1 MTAELLI
8 TLIFL
13 VIVLIAILYIIS
25 IWVYKRA
32 PANMGFIRT
41 GYLGTKVCLGRGAM
55 VLPVFHEVTWVSLE
69 TLKLI
74 VSRSRDQAVLTSD
87 KIRIDVVTELYAHV
101 GRSEEDLLA
110 AARSLGERTFDTE
123 KVRNLLE
130 AKIVSAL
137 RSYAATKTLSELHEN
152 RDAFA
157 KAVQNS
163 VVESFHANG
172 LTLEEVTIVTLEQS
186 AKEFFDK
193 DNVFDAEGLKVITAI
208 TSDARRQV
216 HNTEKRTTVSIRQRE
231 LDTQLELLEIEKQEA
246 FARANQDREVA
257 NEQAQQIGNKQIYVL
272 DQRMA
277 VEQKEID
284 NEQALERMRAE
295 RDVNAT
301 EESRRREAAE
311 IQKTL
316 ELEKARRDREIEL
329 VAKTEEE
336 QLANIQRKLAEER
349 AERDRRIALVDKAKE
364 EELVEI
370 ARELARERAQKD
382 KEIALITKEQARQVA
397 DIDRTTVVMG
407 REEAARDERHTSSE
421 TTALSVRR
429 RSLETRLAM
438 LEIDKDEAF
447 AQTQQEREVTN
458 ERARVLSEQQR
469 FILEQRWQVEE
480 EEIAKAQALEAAQI
494 RKDIA
499 IIEEARKREAAE
511 IQRGL
516 ARETEERN
524 RDIALVAKAGE
535 LEQAEVQRR
544 LAVEVE
550 ERTREVA
557 LTGKDEE
564 VERARVKKALAV
576 EVEEREREVA
586 LTGKDEEV
594 ERARVK
600 KALAVEVEEREREVA
615 LTGKDEEV
623 ERARVK
629 KALAVEVEEREREVA
644 LTGKDEEVERARV
657 KKALAVEVE
666 ERERDIAL
674 IAKEQERE
682 RADIQRFLAREQEER
697 DRQIALAAKTRELEQ
712 AETHRLEMTARRE
725 QAEHDAESVRRVAD
739 ATRQKEIDRIRAE
752 KDADTRRIDEENK
765 AQITRM
771 HLLTQAESRSLAA
784 EREAE
789 ATLTRARATS
799 EAQQIA
805 AEGIEREAGAVG
817 RAEMHIETLRV
828 ENVQRRFEAEAVGIE
843 AKAGALKKYNES
855 ATFLELAKLH
865 IEAERDIHIDQA
877 KAMGTALTGAHIR
890 MYGGDGGTVDN
901 IRQLFTSGFGIGEAL
916 EGVAQSLPEGL
927 RDRLARDGIR
937 GIFRRPDDG
946 PLSGHVGHIQTLVDT
961 HLGDALDTPF
971 GAALERLN
979 EAAGGDEQASRALAV
994 LGSVNEGGTFDD
1006 VPFATAWSLLQ
1017 SLAKSSK

>member
-8 TLIFL
+8 TLLFL
-13 VIVLIAILYIIS
+13 VIVLIAILYVIS

-41 GYLGTKVCLGRGAM
+41 GYLGTKVCLGRGAI

-87 KIRIDVVTELYAHV
+87 KIRIDVVAELYAHV

-137 RSYAATKTLSELHEN
+137 RSFAATKTLSELHEN

-157 KAVQNS
+157 KAVQGS

-193 DNVFDAEGLKVITAI
+193 DNVFDAEGLKVITEI

-246 FARANQDREVA
+246 FARAHQDREVA
-257 NEQAQQIGNKQIYVL
+257 NEQAQQIGNKQRYVL

-295 RDVNAT
+295 RDVSAT

-311 IQKTL
+311 IRKTL

-336 QLANIQRKLAEER
+336 QLANIRRKLSEER
-349 AERDRRIALVDKAKE
+349 AEHDRRIALVAKAEE
-364 EELVEI
+364 EELAGI
-370 ARELARERAQKD
+370 ARALARERAEKD
-382 KEIALITKEQARQVA
+382 KEIELIAKEQARETA
-397 DIDRTTVVMG
+397 DIDRTTAVMG
-407 REEAARDERHTSSE
+407 REEAARDERHQSSE

-429 RSLETRLAM
+429 RSLEIRLAM

-447 AQTQQEREVTN
+447 AQAQQEREVAN

-469 FILEQRWQVEE
+469 FILEQRWQVEQ
-480 EEIAKAQALEAAQI
+480 EEIAKAQALEAARI
-494 RKDIA
+494 RKDVA
-499 IIEEARKREAAE
+499 IIEETREREAAE
-511 IQRGL
+511 IRRGL
-516 ARETEERN
+516 ARETEERD

-550 ERTREVA
+550 ERGREIA

-564 VERARVKKALAV
+564 VERTRVKKALAV
-576 EVEEREREVA
+576 EVEERERE
-586 LTGKDEEV
+586 
-594 ERARVK
+594 
-600 KALAVEVEEREREVA
+600 
-615 LTGKDEEV
+615 
-623 ERARVK
+623 
-629 KALAVEVEEREREVA
+629 
-644 LTGKDEEVERARV
+644 
-657 KKALAVEVE
+657 
-666 ERERDIAL
+666 IAL

-682 RADIQRFLAREQEER
+682 RTDIQRFLAREQEER

-712 AETHRLEMTARRE
+712 AEAHRLEMTARRE

-752 KDADTRRIDEENK
+752 KNADTRRIEEENK
-765 AQITRM
+765 AQISRM
-771 HLLTQAESRSLAA
+771 HMLTQAEARSLAA

-799 EAQQIA
+799 EAQQIS

-817 RAEMHIETLRV
+817 RAEVHVEALRV
-828 ENVQRRFEAEAVGIE
+828 ENVQRRFQAEAVGIE
-843 AKAGALKKYNES
+843 AKADALKKYNES

-865 IEAERDIHIDQA
+865 IEAERDVHIDQA
-877 KAMGTALTGAHIR
+877 KAMGSALTGAHIR

-937 GIFRRPDDG
+937 GIFRRPDGG
-946 PLSGHVGHIQTLVDT
+946 PLSGHVERIAGLVDA

-971 GAALERLN
+971 AAALERLG
-979 EAAGGDEQASRALAV
+979 EAAGGDEEATRALAV

-1006 VPFATAWSLLQ
+1006 VPFATAWNLLQ
-1017 SLAKSSK
+1017 ALAKSSK

>member
-13 VIVLIAILYIIS
+13 VIVLIAILYVIS

-41 GYLGTKVCLGRGAM
+41 GYLGTRVCLGRGAM

-137 RSYAATKTLSELHEN
+137 RSYAATMTLSELHEN

-157 KAVQNS
+157 KAVQTS

-246 FARANQDREVA
+246 FARAHQDREVA
-257 NEQAQQIGNKQIYVL
+257 NEQAQQIGSKQMYVL

-284 NEQALERMRAE
+284 NESALERMRAE
-295 RDVNAT
+295 RDVSAT

-329 VAKTEEE
+329 VAKTEQE
-336 QLANIQRKLAEER
+336 QLANIRRKLAEER
-349 AERDRRIALVDKAKE
+349 AERDRRIALVAKAEE

-370 ARELARERAQKD
+370 ARALARERAEKD
-382 KEIALITKEQARQVA
+382 KEIELIAKEQAREVA
-397 DIDRTTVVMG
+397 DIDRTTAVMV
-407 REEAARDERHTSSE
+407 REETARDERHGSSE

-447 AQTQQEREVTN
+447 AQTQQEREVAN

-480 EEIAKAQALEAAQI
+480 EEIAKARALEAAQI
-494 RKDIA
+494 QKDVA
-499 IIEEARKREAAE
+499 IIEETRKREAAE
-511 IQRGL
+511 IQRVL
-516 ARETEERN
+516 ARETEERD

-544 LAVEVE
+544 LRVDME
-550 ERTREVA
+550 ERAREIS
-557 LTGKDEE
+557 LTGQDEE
-564 VERARVKKALAV
+564 VERARIRKALAV

-586 LTGKDEEV
+586 LTGKEEEV

-600 KALAVEVEEREREVA
+600 KARAVEIEERERE
-615 LTGKDEEV
+615 
-623 ERARVK
+623 
-629 KALAVEVEEREREVA
+629 
-644 LTGKDEEVERARV
+644 
-657 KKALAVEVE
+657 
-666 ERERDIAL
+666 IAL

-712 AETHRLEMTARRE
+712 AEAHRLEMTAQRE

-739 ATRQKEIDRIRAE
+739 ATRQKEIDRIKAE
-752 KDADTRRIDEENK
+752 TDADTRRIDEENK

-771 HLLTQAESRSLAA
+771 HMLTQAEARSLAA

-789 ATLTRARATS
+789 ATLARARATS
-799 EAQQIA
+799 EAQQISA
-805 AEGIEREAGAVG
+805 DGIEREAGAVG
-817 RAEMHIETLRV
+817 RAEVHIETLRV
-828 ENVQRRFEAEAVGIE
+828 ENVQRRFQAEAVGIE
-843 AKAGALKKYNES
+843 AKADALKKYNES

-865 IEAERDIHIDQA
+865 IEAERDVHIDQA

-890 MYGGDGGTVDN
+890 MYGGDGGTVDT

-946 PLSGHVGHIQTLVDT
+946 PLSGHVGRIASLVEA
-961 HLGDALDTPF
+961 HLGDAPDTPF
-971 GAALERLN
+971 AAALERLT
-979 EAAGGDEQASRALAV
+979 EAASGDEDATRALAV
-994 LGSVNEGGTFDD
+994 LGSVNENGAFDD

-1017 SLAKSSK
+1017 SLAKSTK

>member
-87 KIRIDVVTELYAHV
+87 KIRIDVIAELYAHV

-193 DNVFDAEGLKVITAI
+193 DNVFDAEGLKVITEV

-216 HNTEKRTTVSIRQRE
+216 HNTEKRTTVSIRKRE

-246 FARANQDREVA
+246 FARAHQDREVA
-257 NEQAQQIGNKQIYVL
+257 NEQAQQIGNKQMYVL

-284 NEQALERMRAE
+284 NERALERMRAE

-336 QLANIQRKLAEER
+336 QLANIGRKLSEER
-349 AERDRRIALVDKAKE
+349 AERDRRIALVAKAKE
-364 EELVEI
+364 EELAEI
-370 ARELARERAQKD
+370 ARELAREQARTD
-382 KEIALITKEQARQVA
+382 KEIELIAKEQARQVA

-407 REEAARDERHTSSE
+407 REEAARDERHQSSE

-438 LEIDKDEAF
+438 LDIDKDEAF
-447 AQTQQEREVTN
+447 AQAQQEREVAN

-469 FILEQRWQVEE
+469 FILEQRWLVEE
-480 EEIAKAQALEAAQI
+480 EEIAKAQALESAQI
-494 RKDIA
+494 RKEVA
-499 IIEEARKREAAE
+499 IIEETRKREAAD
-511 IQRGL
+511 IRRGL
-516 ARETEERN
+516 ARETEERE

-550 ERTREVA
+550 ERGREIALTAKDEEVERARVQKTRAVEVEEREREIA

-564 VERARVKKALAV
+564 VERARVKKA
-576 EVEEREREVA
+576 R
-586 LTGKDEEV
+586 
-594 ERARVK
+594 
-600 KALAVEVEEREREVA
+600 
-615 LTGKDEEV
+615 
-623 ERARVK
+623 
-629 KALAVEVEEREREVA
+629 
-644 LTGKDEEVERARV
+644 
-657 KKALAVEVE
+657 AVEVE

-712 AETHRLEMTARRE
+712 AETSRLEMTARRE

-739 ATRQKEIDRIRAE
+739 ASRQKEIDRIRAE
-752 KDADTRRIDEENK
+752 KEADTRRIDEENK

-771 HLLTQAESRSLAA
+771 HMLTQAESRSLAA

-805 AEGIEREAGAVG
+805 AVGIEREAGAVG
-817 RAEMHIETLRV
+817 RAEVSIEALRV
-828 ENVQRRFEAEAVGIE
+828 ENTQRRFEAEAVGIE
-843 AKAGALKKYNES
+843 AKADALKRYNES

-946 PLSGHVGHIQTLVDT
+946 PLSGHVEHIQTLVDA
-961 HLGDALDTPF
+961 HLADALDTPF
-971 GAALERLN
+971 AAALEQLRT
-979 EAAGGDEQASRALAV
+979 AAGGDEQASRSLTV
-994 LGSVNEGGTFDD
+994 LGSVNESGAFDD

-1017 SLAKSSK
+1017 ALAKSSK

>member
-87 KIRIDVVTELYAHV
+87 KIRIDVIAELYAHV

-152 RDAFA
+152 RDTFA

-193 DNVFDAEGLKVITAI
+193 DNVFDAEGLKVITEV

-216 HNTEKRTTVSIRQRE
+216 HNTEKRTTVSIRKRE

-246 FARANQDREVA
+246 FARAHQDREVA
-257 NEQAQQIGNKQIYVL
+257 NEQAQQIGNKQMYVL

-284 NEQALERMRAE
+284 NERALERMRAE
-295 RDVNAT
+295 RDVSAT

-336 QLANIQRKLAEER
+336 QLANIGRKLAEER

-370 ARELARERAQKD
+370 ARELAREQARTD
-382 KEIALITKEQARQVA
+382 KEIELIAKEQARQVA
-397 DIDRTTVVMG
+397 DIDRTTAVMG
-407 REEAARDERHTSSE
+407 REEAARDERHQSSE
-421 TTALSVRR
+421 ATALSVRR

-447 AQTQQEREVTN
+447 AQAQQEREVAN

-469 FILEQRWQVEE
+469 FILEQRWLVEE
-480 EEIAKAQALEAAQI
+480 EEIAKAQALESAQI
-494 RKDIA
+494 QKEVA
-499 IIEEARKREAAE
+499 VIEETRKREAAD

-550 ERTREVA
+550 ERGREIA
-557 LTGKDEE
+557 LTTKDEE
-564 VERARVKKALAV
+564 VERARVQKTRAV
-576 EVEEREREVA
+576 EIEERERE
-586 LTGKDEEV
+586 
-594 ERARVK
+594 
-600 KALAVEVEEREREVA
+600 
-615 LTGKDEEV
+615 
-623 ERARVK
+623 
-629 KALAVEVEEREREVA
+629 
-644 LTGKDEEVERARV
+644 
-657 KKALAVEVE
+657 
-666 ERERDIAL
+666 IAL
-674 IAKEQERE
+674 IAKDQERE

-712 AETHRLEMTARRE
+712 AETSRLEMTARRE

-739 ATRQKEIDRIRAE
+739 ASRQKEIDRIRAE
-752 KDADTRRIDEENK
+752 KEADTRRIDEENK

-771 HLLTQAESRSLAA
+771 HMLTQAEARSLAA

-799 EAQQIA
+799 EAQQISA
-805 AEGIEREAGAVG
+805 VGIEREAAAVG
-817 RAEMHIETLRV
+817 RAEVSIEALRV
-828 ENVQRRFEAEAVGIE
+828 ENTQRRFEAEAVGIE
-843 AKAGALKKYNES
+843 AKADALKKYNES

-946 PLSGHVGHIQTLVDT
+946 PLSGHVEHIQTLVDA
-961 HLGDALDTPF
+961 HLADALDTPF
-971 GAALERLN
+971 AAALEQLRT
-979 EAAGGDEQASRALAV
+979 AAGGDEQASRSLAV
-994 LGSVNEGGTFDD
+994 LGSVNESGAFDD
-1006 VPFATAWSLLQ
+1006 VPFATAWNLLQ

>member
-87 KIRIDVVTELYAHV
+87 KIRIDVVAELYAHV

-186 AKEFFDK
+186 GKEFFDK

-246 FARANQDREVA
+246 FARAHQDREVA
-257 NEQAQQIGNKQIYVL
+257 NEQAQQIGNKQMYVL

-284 NEQALERMRAE
+284 NERALERMRAE

-370 ARELARERAQKD
+370 ARELAREQARKD
-382 KEIALITKEQARQVA
+382 KEIELIAKEQARQVA

-407 REEAARDERHTSSE
+407 REESARDERHKSSE
-421 TTALSVRR
+421 ETALSVRR

-438 LEIDKDEAF
+438 LDIDKDEAF
-447 AQTQQEREVTN
+447 AQTQQEREVAN

-480 EEIAKAQALEAAQI
+480 EEIAKAQALESAQI

-499 IIEEARKREAAE
+499 IVEETRKREAAE

-594 ERARVK
+594 ERARVR
-600 KALAVEVEEREREVA
+600 KALAVEVEEREREVT
-615 LTGKDEEV
+615 LTGKE
-623 ERARVK
+623 
-629 KALAVEVEEREREVA
+629 
-644 LTGKDEEVERARV
+644 EEVERARV

-712 AETHRLEMTARRE
+712 AEAHRLEMTARRE

-805 AEGIEREAGAVG
+805 ADGIEREAGAVG
-817 RAEMHIETLRV
+817 RAEVHIEALRV
-828 ENVQRRFEAEAVGIE
+828 ENVQRRFQAEAVGIE
-843 AKAGALKKYNES
+843 AKADALKKYNES

-865 IEAERDIHIDQA
+865 IEAERDVHIDQA

-971 GAALERLN
+971 AAALERLN
-979 EAAGGDEQASRALAV
+979 EAAGGDDQASRALAV
-994 LGSVNEGGTFDD
+994 LGSVNDSGAFDD
-1006 VPFATAWSLLQ
+1006 VPFATAWNLLQ
-1017 SLAKSSK
+1017 SLAKSSR

>member
-87 KIRIDVVTELYAHV
+87 KIRIDVVAELYAHV

-137 RSYAATKTLSELHEN
+137 RSFAATKTLSELHEN

-257 NEQAQQIGNKQIYVL
+257 NEQAQQIGNKQMYVL

-284 NEQALERMRAE
+284 NERALERMRAE

-301 EESRRREAAE
+301 EESQRREAAE

-336 QLANIQRKLAEER
+336 QIANIQRKLSEER

-370 ARELARERAQKD
+370 ARDLAREHAQKD
-382 KEIALITKEQARQVA
+382 KEIELIAKEQAREMA
-397 DIDRTTVVMG
+397 DIDRTTAVMS
-407 REEAARDERHTSSE
+407 REEAARDERHMSSE
-421 TTALSVRR
+421 VTALSVRR

-438 LEIDKDEAF
+438 LEIDKDEVF
-447 AQTQQEREVTN
+447 AQTQQEREVAN

-480 EEIAKAQALEAAQI
+480 EEIAKAQALESAQI

-550 ERTREVA
+550 ER
-557 LTGKDEE
+557 G
-564 VERARVKKALAV
+564 
-576 EVEEREREVA
+576 
-586 LTGKDEEV
+586 
-594 ERARVK
+594 
-600 KALAVEVEEREREVA
+600 REVA

-712 AETHRLEMTARRE
+712 AEAHRLEMTARRE

-805 AEGIEREAGAVG
+805 ADGIEREAGAVG
-817 RAEMHIETLRV
+817 RAEVHIETLRV
-828 ENVQRRFEAEAVGIE
+828 ENVQRRFQAEAVGIE
-843 AKAGALKKYNES
+843 AKADALKKYNES

-865 IEAERDIHIDQA
+865 IEAERDVHIDQA

-890 MYGGDGGTVDN
+890 MYGGDSGTVDN

-937 GIFRRPDDG
+937 GIFRRPDDS
-946 PLSGHVGHIQTLVDT
+946 PLSGHVGHIQSLVDA

-971 GAALERLN
+971 ATALERLR

-994 LGSVNEGGTFDD
+994 LGSVNESGAFDD

>member
-8 TLIFL
+8 TFIFL
-13 VIVLIAILYIIS
+13 VIVLIAILYVIS

-41 GYLGTKVCLGRGAM
+41 GYLGTRVCLGRGAL

-74 VSRSRDQAVLTSD
+74 VSRSREQAVLTSD
-87 KIRIDVVTELYAHV
+87 KIRIDVVAELYAHV
-101 GRSEEDLLA
+101 GRSEDDLLA

-157 KAVQNS
+157 KAVQGS

-193 DNVFDAEGLKVITAI
+193 DNVFDAEGLKVITEI

-246 FARANQDREVA
+246 FARAHQDREVA
-257 NEQAQQIGNKQIYVL
+257 NEQAQQIGNKQMYVL

-284 NEQALERMRAE
+284 NEQALERLRAE
-295 RDVNAT
+295 RDVSAT

-311 IQKTL
+311 IRKTL

-336 QLANIQRKLAEER
+336 QLVNIQRKLAEER
-349 AERDRRIALVDKAKE
+349 AEHDRRIALVAKAEE
-364 EELVEI
+364 EELAGI
-370 ARELARERAQKD
+370 ARALARERAEKD
-382 KEIALITKEQARQVA
+382 KEIELIGKEQAREVA
-397 DIDRTTVVMG
+397 DIDRTTAVMA
-407 REEAARDERHTSSE
+407 REEEARDERHRSSE
-421 TTALSVRR
+421 ATALSVRR

-447 AQTQQEREVTN
+447 AQAQQEREVAN

-469 FILEQRWQVEE
+469 FILEQRWQVEQ

-494 RKDIA
+494 RKDVA
-499 IIEEARKREAAE
+499 IIEETRQREAAE
-511 IQRGL
+511 IRRGL
-516 ARETEERN
+516 ARETEERD
-524 RDIALVAKAGE
+524 RDIALAAKAAE

-550 ERTREVA
+550 ERGREITLA
-557 LTGKDEE
+557 GKDEE

-576 EVEEREREVA
+576 EVEERERE
-586 LTGKDEEV
+586 
-594 ERARVK
+594 
-600 KALAVEVEEREREVA
+600 
-615 LTGKDEEV
+615 
-623 ERARVK
+623 
-629 KALAVEVEEREREVA
+629 
-644 LTGKDEEVERARV
+644 
-657 KKALAVEVE
+657 
-666 ERERDIAL
+666 IAL

-682 RADIQRFLAREQEER
+682 QADIRRYLAREQEER

-712 AETHRLEMTARRE
+712 AEAHRLEMTAQRE

-739 ATRQKEIDRIRAE
+739 ATRQREIDRIRAE

-765 AQITRM
+765 AQISRM
-771 HLLTQAESRSLAA
+771 HMLTQAEARSLAA

-799 EAQQIA
+799 EAQQIS

-817 RAEMHIETLRV
+817 RAEVHIEALRV
-828 ENVQRRFEAEAVGIE
+828 ENVQRRLEAEAVGIE
-843 AKAGALKKYNES
+843 AKADALKKYNES

-877 KAMGTALTGAHIR
+877 KAMGSALTGAHIR

-946 PLSGHVGHIQTLVDT
+946 PLSGHVERIKGLMDA

-971 GAALERLN
+971 AAALERLG
-979 EAAGGDEQASRALAV
+979 EAAGGDEQATRALAV
-994 LGSVNEGGTFDD
+994 LGSVNEGGAFDD
-1006 VPFATAWSLLQ
+1006 VPFATAWDLLQ
-1017 SLAKSSK
+1017 ALAKSSK

>member
-137 RSYAATKTLSELHEN
+137 RTYAATKTLSELHEN

-231 LDTQLELLEIEKQEA
+231 LDTQLELLEIEKKEA

-257 NEQAQQIGNKQIYVL
+257 NEQAQQIGSKQIYVL

-284 NEQALERMRAE
+284 NERALERMRAE

-370 ARELARERAQKD
+370 ARDLAREQAQKD
-382 KEIALITKEQARQVA
+382 KEIELIAKEQARQVA
-397 DIDRTTVVMG
+397 DIDRTTAVMG
-407 REEAARDERHTSSE
+407 REEAARDERHLSSDA
-421 TTALSVRR
+421 TALSVRR
-429 RSLETRLAM
+429 RNLETRLAM

-447 AQTQQEREVTN
+447 AQTQQEREVAN

-480 EEIAKAQALEAAQI
+480 EEIAKAQALESAQI

-600 KALAVEVEEREREVA
+600 K
-615 LTGKDEEV
+615 T
-623 ERARVK
+623 
-629 KALAVEVEEREREVA
+629 LAVEVEEREREVA

-712 AETHRLEMTARRE
+712 AEAHRLEMTALRE

-752 KDADTRRIDEENK
+752 KEADTRRIDEENK

-817 RAEMHIETLRV
+817 RAEMHIEALRV
-828 ENVQRRFEAEAVGIE
+828 ENVQRQFEAEAVGIE
-843 AKAGALKKYNES
+843 AKADALKKYNES
-855 ATFLELAKLH
+855 GTFLELAKLH

-946 PLSGHVGHIQTLVDT
+946 PLSGHVGNIQTLVDT

-994 LGSVNEGGTFDD
+994 LGSVNEGGAFDD

>member
-55 VLPVFHEVTWVSLE
+55 VLPVFHEVTWISLE

-87 KIRIDVVTELYAHV
+87 KIRIDVVAELYAHV

-123 KVRNLLE
+123 KVRMLLE

-157 KAVQNS
+157 KAIQTS
-163 VVESFHANG
+163 VVESFLTNG

-186 AKEFFDK
+186 GKEFFDK
-193 DNVFDAEGLKVITAI
+193 DNVFDAEGLKVITEI

-246 FARANQDREVA
+246 FARAHQDREVA
-257 NEQAQQIGNKQIYVL
+257 NEQAQQIGSKQMYVL

-284 NEQALERMRAE
+284 NEKTLERMRAQ
-295 RDVNAT
+295 RDISAI
-301 EESRRREAAE
+301 EESQRREAAE
-311 IQKTL
+311 ILKTL

-336 QLANIQRKLAEER
+336 QIANIRRKLAEER
-349 AERDRRIALVDKAKE
+349 AERDRRIALVTKAEE
-364 EELVEI
+364 EELAEI
-370 ARELARERAQKD
+370 ARELAREQAQKD
-382 KEIALITKEQARQVA
+382 KEIELIFKEQARDVA
-397 DIDRTTVVMG
+397 DINRTTAVMA
-407 REEAARDERHTSSE
+407 REEVARNERHQSSE

-438 LEIDKDEAF
+438 LEIDRNEAF
-447 AQTQQEREVTN
+447 AQTQQEREVAN

-469 FILEQRWQVEE
+469 FILEQRWQVEQD
-480 EEIAKAQALEAAQI
+480 EIAKAQALESAQI
-494 RKDIA
+494 RKEVA
-499 IIEEARKREAAE
+499 IIEETRTREAAD

-524 RDIALVAKAGE
+524 RDIALAAKAGE
-535 LEQAEVQRR
+535 LEQAEVRRR
-544 LAVEVE
+544 LAVEIE
-550 ERTREVA
+550 ERGREVA
-557 LTGKDEE
+557 LAGKDEE
-564 VERARVKKALAV
+564 VERARV
-576 EVEEREREVA
+576 R
-586 LTGKDEEV
+586 
-594 ERARVK
+594 
-600 KALAVEVEEREREVA
+600 
-615 LTGKDEEV
+615 
-623 ERARVK
+623 
-629 KALAVEVEEREREVA
+629 
-644 LTGKDEEVERARV
+644 
-657 KKALAVEVE
+657 KALAVEVE

-674 IAKEQERE
+674 IGKEQERE

-712 AETHRLEMTARRE
+712 AEANRLEMTARRE

-752 KDADTRRIDEENK
+752 NEADARRIDEENR

-771 HLLTQAESRSLAA
+771 HMLTQAEARSLAA
-784 EREAE
+784 QQEAE

-799 EAQQIA
+799 EAQQISA
-805 AEGIEREAGAVG
+805 IGIEREAGAIG
-817 RAEMHIETLRV
+817 RAEVSIETLRV
-828 ENVQRRFEAEAVGIE
+828 ENVQRQFQAEAVGIE
-843 AKAGALKKYNES
+843 AKADALKSYDES
-855 ATFLELAKLH
+855 ATFLELARLH

-961 HLGDALDTPF
+961 HLGDALDTP
-971 GAALERLN
+971 AALERLR
-979 EAAGGDEQASRALAV
+979 EAAGADEQAARALAM
-994 LGSVNEGGTFDD
+994 LGSVNESGAFDE
-1006 VPFATAWSLLQ
+1006 VPFATAWNRGAREAS
-1017 SLAKSSK
+1017 ADGIVA

>member
-8 TLIFL
+8 TLLFL
-13 VIVLIAILYIIS
+13 VIVLIAILYVIS

-87 KIRIDVVTELYAHV
+87 KIRIDVVAELYAHV

-123 KVRNLLE
+123 KVRSLLE

-137 RSYAATKTLSELHEN
+137 RSFAATKTLNELHEN

-157 KAVQNS
+157 KAVQTS

-193 DNVFDAEGLKVITAI
+193 DNVFDAEGLKVITEI

-246 FARANQDREVA
+246 FARAHQDREVA
-257 NEQAQQIGNKQIYVL
+257 NEQAQQIGSKQRYVL

-295 RDVNAT
+295 RDVSAT

-311 IQKTL
+311 IRKTL

-336 QLANIQRKLAEER
+336 QLANIRRKLSEER
-349 AERDRRIALVDKAKE
+349 AEHDRRIALVAKAEE
-364 EELVEI
+364 EELAGI
-370 ARELARERAQKD
+370 ARALARERAEKD
-382 KEIALITKEQARQVA
+382 KEIDLIAKEQAREMA
-397 DIDRTTVVMG
+397 DIDRTTAVMG
-407 REEAARDERHTSSE
+407 REETARDERHQSSE
-421 TTALSVRR
+421 ASALSVRR

-447 AQTQQEREVTN
+447 AQTQQEREVAN

-469 FILEQRWQVEE
+469 FILEQRWQVEQ
-480 EEIAKAQALEAAQI
+480 EEIAKAQALEAARI
-494 RKDIA
+494 RKDVA
-499 IIEEARKREAAE
+499 IIEETREREAAE
-511 IQRGL
+511 IRRGL

-524 RDIALVAKAGE
+524 RDIALVAKTGE

-550 ERTREVA
+550 ERGREIA

-576 EVEEREREVA
+576 EVEERERE
-586 LTGKDEEV
+586 
-594 ERARVK
+594 
-600 KALAVEVEEREREVA
+600 
-615 LTGKDEEV
+615 
-623 ERARVK
+623 
-629 KALAVEVEEREREVA
+629 
-644 LTGKDEEVERARV
+644 
-657 KKALAVEVE
+657 
-666 ERERDIAL
+666 IAL
-674 IAKEQERE
+674 IVKEQERE
-682 RADIQRFLAREQEER
+682 RTDIQRFLAREQEER

-712 AETHRLEMTARRE
+712 AEAHRLEMTAQRE

-752 KDADTRRIDEENK
+752 KDADTRRIEEENK
-765 AQITRM
+765 AQISRM
-771 HLLTQAESRSLAA
+771 HMLTQAEARSLAA

-799 EAQQIA
+799 EAQQIS

-817 RAEMHIETLRV
+817 RAEVHVEALRV
-828 ENVQRRFEAEAVGIE
+828 ENVQRRFQAEAVGIE
-843 AKAGALKKYNES
+843 AKADALKKYNES

-877 KAMGTALTGAHIR
+877 KAMGSALTGAHIR

-937 GIFRRPDDG
+937 GIFRRPDGG
-946 PLSGHVGHIQTLVDT
+946 PLSGHVERIAGLVDA

-971 GAALERLN
+971 AAALERLG
-979 EAAGGDEQASRALAV
+979 EAAGGDEEATRALAV

-1006 VPFATAWSLLQ
+1006 VPFATAWNLLQ
-1017 SLAKSSK
+1017 ALAKRAQTE

>member
-8 TLIFL
+8 TLLFL
-13 VIVLIAILYIIS
+13 VIVLIAILYVIS

-41 GYLGTKVCLGRGAM
+41 GYLGTKVCLGRGAI

-137 RSYAATKTLSELHEN
+137 RSYAATMTLSELHEN

-157 KAVQNS
+157 KAVQTS

-246 FARANQDREVA
+246 FARAHQDREVA
-257 NEQAQQIGNKQIYVL
+257 NEQAQQIGSKQMYVL

-284 NEQALERMRAE
+284 NESALERMRAE
-295 RDVNAT
+295 RDVSAT

-329 VAKTEEE
+329 VAKTEQE
-336 QLANIQRKLAEER
+336 QLANIRRKLAEER
-349 AERDRRIALVDKAKE
+349 AERDRRIALVAKAEE

-370 ARELARERAQKD
+370 ARTLAREHAEKD
-382 KEIALITKEQARQVA
+382 KEIELIGKEQAREVA
-397 DIDRTTVVMG
+397 NIDRTTAVMV
-407 REEAARDERHTSSE
+407 REEAARDERHKSSE
-421 TTALSVRR
+421 ATALSVRR
-429 RSLETRLAM
+429 RGLETRLAM

-447 AQTQQEREVTN
+447 AQAQQEQEVAN

-469 FILEQRWQVEE
+469 FILEQCWQVEE
-480 EEIAKAQALEAAQI
+480 EEIAKARALEAAQI
-494 RKDIA
+494 RKDVA
-499 IIEEARKREAAE
+499 IIEETRKREAAE
-511 IQRGL
+511 IQRVL
-516 ARETEERN
+516 ARETEERD
-524 RDIALVAKAGE
+524 RDIALVAKAGQ

-544 LAVEVE
+544 LRVDME
-550 ERTREVA
+550 ERAREIS
-557 LTGKDEE
+557 LTGQDEE
-564 VERARVKKALAV
+564 VERARVRKSRAV
-576 EVEEREREVA
+576 EIEERERE
-586 LTGKDEEV
+586 
-594 ERARVK
+594 
-600 KALAVEVEEREREVA
+600 
-615 LTGKDEEV
+615 
-623 ERARVK
+623 
-629 KALAVEVEEREREVA
+629 
-644 LTGKDEEVERARV
+644 
-657 KKALAVEVE
+657 
-666 ERERDIAL
+666 IAL

-682 RADIQRFLAREQEER
+682 RADIQRYLAREQEER

-712 AETHRLEMTARRE
+712 AEAHRLEMTAQRE

-739 ATRQKEIDRIRAE
+739 ATRQKEIDRIKAE
-752 KDADTRRIDEENK
+752 TDADTRRIDEENK

-771 HLLTQAESRSLAA
+771 HLLTQAEARSLAA

-805 AEGIEREAGAVG
+805 ADGIEREAGAVG
-817 RAEMHIETLRV
+817 RAEVHIETLRV
-828 ENVQRRFEAEAVGIE
+828 ENVQRRFQAEAVGIE

-865 IEAERDIHIDQA
+865 IEAERDVHIDQA

-890 MYGGDGGTVDN
+890 MYGGDSGTVDN

-946 PLSGHVGHIQTLVDT
+946 PLSGHVGRIASLVEA
-961 HLGDALDTPF
+961 HLGDAPDTPF
-971 GAALERLN
+971 AAALERLT
-979 EAAGGDEQASRALAV
+979 EAAGSDEDANRALAV
-994 LGSVNEGGTFDD
+994 LGSVNENGAFDD

-1017 SLAKSSK
+1017 SLAKSTK

>member
-41 GYLGTKVCLGRGAM
+41 GYLGTRVCLGRGAM

-74 VSRSRDQAVLTSD
+74 VSRSREQAVLTSD
-87 KIRIDVVTELYAHV
+87 KIRIDVVAELYAHV

-130 AKIVSAL
+130 AKIVSAV

-157 KAVQNS
+157 KAVQAS

-186 AKEFFDK
+186 AKEFFNK

-216 HNTEKRTTVSIRQRE
+216 HNTEKKTTVSIRQRE

-246 FARANQDREVA
+246 FARAHQDREVA
-257 NEQAQQIGNKQIYVL
+257 NEQAQQIGNKQMYVL
-272 DQRMA
+272 DQRMD

-284 NEQALERMRAE
+284 NEKALERMRAE
-295 RDVNAT
+295 RDVSAT

-370 ARELARERAQKD
+370 ARELAREQARTD
-382 KEIALITKEQARQVA
+382 KEIELIAKEQARQVA
-397 DIDRTTVVMG
+397 DIDRTTAVMA
-407 REEAARDERHTSSE
+407 REEAARDERHQSSE
-421 TTALSVRR
+421 ATALSVRR
-429 RSLETRLAM
+429 RGLETRLAM

-447 AQTQQEREVTN
+447 AQAQQEREVAN

-469 FILEQRWQVEE
+469 FILEQRWQVEQ

-494 RKDIA
+494 QKDVA
-499 IIEEARKREAAE
+499 IIDETRKREAAD
-511 IQRGL
+511 IRRGL
-516 ARETEERN
+516 ARETEERE

-544 LAVEVE
+544 LGVEIE
-550 ERTREVA
+550 
-557 LTGKDEE
+557 
-564 VERARVKKALAV
+564 ERAREISLTGQDEELERVRVRKARAI
-576 EVEEREREVA
+576 EIEER
-586 LTGKDEEV
+586 D
-594 ERARVK
+594 
-600 KALAVEVEEREREVA
+600 
-615 LTGKDEEV
+615 
-623 ERARVK
+623 
-629 KALAVEVEEREREVA
+629 
-644 LTGKDEEVERARV
+644 
-657 KKALAVEVE
+657 
-666 ERERDIAL
+666 RDIAL

-682 RADIQRFLAREQEER
+682 QADIQRFLAREQEER
-697 DRQIALAAKTRELEQ
+697 DRQIALAGKTRELEQ

-739 ATRQKEIDRIRAE
+739 ASRQKEIDRIRAE
-752 KDADTRRIDEENK
+752 KEADTRRIDEENK

-771 HLLTQAESRSLAA
+771 HLLTQAEARSLAA

-805 AEGIEREAGAVG
+805 AVGIEREAGAVG
-817 RAEMHIETLRV
+817 RAEVSIEALRV
-828 ENVQRRFEAEAVGIE
+828 ENTQRRFRAEAVGIE
-843 AKAGALKKYNES
+843 AKADALKRYNES

-946 PLSGHVGHIQTLVDT
+946 PLSGHVGHVQTLVDA
-961 HLGDALDTPF
+961 HLADALDTPF
-971 GAALERLN
+971 AAALERLR
-979 EAAGGDEQASRALAV
+979 EAAGGDEQASRAVEV
-994 LGSVNEGGTFDD
+994 LGSVNEGGAFDD

-1017 SLAKSSK
+1017 ALAKPSK

>member
-13 VIVLIAILYIIS
+13 VIVLIAILYVIS

-87 KIRIDVVTELYAHV
+87 KIRIDVVAELYAHV

-157 KAVQNS
+157 KAVQTS

-193 DNVFDAEGLKVITAI
+193 DNVFDAEGLKVITEI

-246 FARANQDREVA
+246 FARAHQDREVA
-257 NEQAQQIGNKQIYVL
+257 NEQAQQIGNKQMYVL

-284 NEQALERMRAE
+284 NEQGLERMRAE
-295 RDVNAT
+295 RDVSAT

-311 IQKTL
+311 IRKTL

-349 AERDRRIALVDKAKE
+349 AERDRRIALVAKAKE
-364 EELVEI
+364 EELAEI
-370 ARELARERAQKD
+370 SRELAREHAQKD
-382 KEIALITKEQARQVA
+382 KEIELIGKEQAREVA
-397 DIDRTTVVMG
+397 DIDRTTAVMS
-407 REEAARDERHTSSE
+407 REEAARDERHQSSE
-421 TTALSVRR
+421 ATALSVRR

-438 LEIDKDEAF
+438 LEIDRDEAF
-447 AQTQQEREVTN
+447 AQAQQEREVAN
-458 ERARVLSEQQR
+458 ERARILSEQQR
-469 FILEQRWQVEE
+469 FILEQRWLVEE
-480 EEIAKAQALEAAQI
+480 EEITKAQALEAAQI
-494 RKDIA
+494 RKDVA
-499 IIEEARKREAAE
+499 IIEETRERETAD
-511 IQRGL
+511 IRRGL

-550 ERTREVA
+550 ERGREIA

-564 VERARVKKALAV
+564 VERARVKKTRAI
-576 EVEEREREVA
+576 EVEERERE
-586 LTGKDEEV
+586 
-594 ERARVK
+594 
-600 KALAVEVEEREREVA
+600 
-615 LTGKDEEV
+615 
-623 ERARVK
+623 
-629 KALAVEVEEREREVA
+629 
-644 LTGKDEEVERARV
+644 
-657 KKALAVEVE
+657 
-666 ERERDIAL
+666 IAL

-682 RADIQRFLAREQEER
+682 QADIRRFLAREQEER

-712 AETHRLEMTARRE
+712 AEAHRLEMTAQRE

-752 KDADTRRIDEENK
+752 KDADTRQIEEENK
-765 AQITRM
+765 ARISRM
-771 HLLTQAESRSLAA
+771 HLLTQSEARSLAA

-789 ATLTRARATS
+789 ATLTRARANS

-805 AEGIEREAGAVG
+805 AVGIEREAGAVG
-817 RAEMHIETLRV
+817 RAEVSIEALRV
-828 ENVQRRFEAEAVGIE
+828 ENTQRRFEAEAVGIE
-843 AKAGALKKYNES
+843 AKADALKRYNES

-946 PLSGHVGHIQTLVDT
+946 PLSGHVERVRTLVDA
-961 HLGDALDTPF
+961 HLDNALDTPF
-971 GAALERLN
+971 AAALKRLR

-994 LGSVNEGGTFDD
+994 LGSVNESGAFDD
-1006 VPFATAWSLLQ
+1006 VPFATAWNLLQ
-1017 SLAKSSK
+1017 ALAKRAQAE

>member
-8 TLIFL
+8 TFIFL
-13 VIVLIAILYIIS
+13 VIVLIAILYVIS

-41 GYLGTKVCLGRGAM
+41 GYLGTRVCLGRGAL

-74 VSRSRDQAVLTSD
+74 VSRSREQAVLTSD
-87 KIRIDVVTELYAHV
+87 KIRIDVVAELYAHV
-101 GRSEEDLLA
+101 GRSEDDLLA

-157 KAVQNS
+157 KAVQGS

-193 DNVFDAEGLKVITAI
+193 DNVFDAEGLKVITEI

-246 FARANQDREVA
+246 FARAHQDREVA
-257 NEQAQQIGNKQIYVL
+257 NEQAQQIGNKQMYVL

-284 NEQALERMRAE
+284 NEQALERLRAE
-295 RDVNAT
+295 RDVSAT

-311 IQKTL
+311 IRKTL

-336 QLANIQRKLAEER
+336 QLVNIRRKLAEER
-349 AERDRRIALVDKAKE
+349 AEHDRRIALVAKAEE
-364 EELVEI
+364 EELAGI
-370 ARELARERAQKD
+370 ARALARERAEKD
-382 KEIALITKEQARQVA
+382 KEIDLIGKEQAREVA
-397 DIDRTTVVMG
+397 DIDRTTAVMA
-407 REEAARDERHTSSE
+407 REEAARDERHRSSE
-421 TTALSVRR
+421 ATALSVRR

-447 AQTQQEREVTN
+447 AQAQQEREVAN

-469 FILEQRWQVEE
+469 FILEQRWQVEQ

-494 RKDIA
+494 RKDVA
-499 IIEEARKREAAE
+499 IIEETRQREAAE
-511 IQRGL
+511 IRRGL
-516 ARETEERN
+516 ARETEERD
-524 RDIALVAKAGE
+524 RDIALAAKAAE

-550 ERTREVA
+550 ERGREIA
-557 LTGKDEE
+557 LAGKDEE

-576 EVEEREREVA
+576 EVEERECE
-586 LTGKDEEV
+586 
-594 ERARVK
+594 
-600 KALAVEVEEREREVA
+600 
-615 LTGKDEEV
+615 
-623 ERARVK
+623 
-629 KALAVEVEEREREVA
+629 
-644 LTGKDEEVERARV
+644 
-657 KKALAVEVE
+657 
-666 ERERDIAL
+666 IAL

-682 RADIQRFLAREQEER
+682 QADIRRYLAREQEER

-712 AETHRLEMTARRE
+712 AEAHRLEMTAQRE

-739 ATRQKEIDRIRAE
+739 ATRQREIDRIRAE

-765 AQITRM
+765 AQISRM
-771 HLLTQAESRSLAA
+771 HMLTQAEARSLAA

-799 EAQQIA
+799 EAQQIS

-817 RAEMHIETLRV
+817 RAEVHIEALRV
-828 ENVQRRFEAEAVGIE
+828 ENVQRRLEAEAVGIE
-843 AKAGALKKYNES
+843 AKADALKKYNES

-877 KAMGTALTGAHIR
+877 KAMGSALTGAHIR

-946 PLSGHVGHIQTLVDT
+946 PLSGHVERIKGLMEAAD
-961 HLGDALDTPF
+961 LAGESDTPF
-971 GAALERLN
+971 AAALERLG
-979 EAAGGDEQASRALAV
+979 EAAGGDEQATRALAV
-994 LGSVNEGGTFDD
+994 LGSVNEGGAFDD
-1006 VPFATAWSLLQ
+1006 VPFATAWDLLQ
-1017 SLAKSSK
+1017 ALAKSSK

>member
-87 KIRIDVVTELYAHV
+87 KIRIDVVAELYAHV

-137 RSYAATKTLSELHEN
+137 RSFAATKTLSELHEN

-186 AKEFFDK
+186 GKEFFDK

-257 NEQAQQIGNKQIYVL
+257 NEQAQQIGSKQMYVL

-284 NEQALERMRAE
+284 NERALERMRAE

-370 ARELARERAQKD
+370 ARELAREQARTD
-382 KEIALITKEQARQVA
+382 KEIELIAKEQAREVA
-397 DIDRTTVVMG
+397 DIERNTAVMS
-407 REEAARDERHTSSE
+407 REEAARDERHQSSE
-421 TTALSVRR
+421 ATALSVRR

-447 AQTQQEREVTN
+447 AQAQQEREVAN

-469 FILEQRWQVEE
+469 FILEQRWQVEQ
-480 EEIAKAQALEAAQI
+480 EEIAKARDLEAAQI
-494 RKDIA
+494 QKDVA
-499 IIEEARKREAAE
+499 IVEETRKREAAE
-511 IQRGL
+511 IRRGL
-516 ARETEERN
+516 AREIEERD
-524 RDIALVAKAGE
+524 RDIALVAKTGE

-550 ERTREVA
+550 ERGREIA

-629 KALAVEVEEREREVA
+629 KS
-644 LTGKDEEVERARV
+644 
-657 KKALAVEVE
+657 LAVEVE

-712 AETHRLEMTARRE
+712 AEAHRLEMTARRE
-725 QAEHDAESVRRVAD
+725 QAEHDAESVRHVAD
-739 ATRQKEIDRIRAE
+739 ASRQKEIDRIKAE
-752 KDADTRRIDEENK
+752 KDADTRRIEEENK

-771 HLLTQAESRSLAA
+771 HLLTQAEARSLAA

-805 AEGIEREAGAVG
+805 ADGIEREAGAVG
-817 RAEMHIETLRV
+817 RAEVHIETLRV

-865 IEAERDIHIDQA
+865 IEAERDVHIDQA

-937 GIFRRPDDG
+937 GIFRRPDDS
-946 PLSGHVGHIQTLVDT
+946 PLSGHVGQIGSLVEA
-961 HLGDALDTPF
+961 HLADALDTPF
-971 GAALERLN
+971 AAALDRLR
-979 EAAGGDEQASRALAV
+979 EAAGSDEEASRALAV
-994 LGSVNEGGTFDD
+994 LDSVNESGAFDD

>member
-55 VLPVFHEVTWVSLE
+55 VLPVFHEVTWISLE

-87 KIRIDVVTELYAHV
+87 KIRIDVVAELYAHV

-123 KVRNLLE
+123 KVRMLLE

-137 RSYAATKTLSELHEN
+137 RSFAATKTLSELHEN

-157 KAVQNS
+157 KAIQTS
-163 VVESFHANG
+163 VVESFLTNG

-186 AKEFFDK
+186 GKEFFDK
-193 DNVFDAEGLKVITAI
+193 DNVFDAEGLKVITEI

-246 FARANQDREVA
+246 FARAHQDREVA
-257 NEQAQQIGNKQIYVL
+257 NEQAQQIGSKQMYVL

-284 NEQALERMRAE
+284 NEKTLERMRAQ
-295 RDVNAT
+295 RDISAI
-301 EESRRREAAE
+301 EESQRREAAE
-311 IQKTL
+311 ILKTL

-336 QLANIQRKLAEER
+336 QIANIRRKLAEER
-349 AERDRRIALVDKAKE
+349 AERDRRIALVTKAEE
-364 EELVEI
+364 EELAEI
-370 ARELARERAQKD
+370 ARELAREQAQKD
-382 KEIALITKEQARQVA
+382 KEIELIFKEQARDVA
-397 DIDRTTVVMG
+397 DINRTTAVMA
-407 REEAARDERHTSSE
+407 REEVARNERHQSSE

-438 LEIDKDEAF
+438 LEIDRNEAF
-447 AQTQQEREVTN
+447 AQTQQEREVAN

-469 FILEQRWQVEE
+469 FILEQRWQVEQD
-480 EEIAKAQALEAAQI
+480 EIAKAQALESAQI
-494 RKDIA
+494 RKEVA
-499 IIEEARKREAAE
+499 IIEETRTREAAD

-524 RDIALVAKAGE
+524 RDIALAAKAGE
-535 LEQAEVQRR
+535 LEQAEVRRR
-544 LAVEVE
+544 LAVEIE
-550 ERTREVA
+550 ERGREVA
-557 LTGKDEE
+557 LAGKDEE
-564 VERARVKKALAV
+564 VERARV
-576 EVEEREREVA
+576 R
-586 LTGKDEEV
+586 
-594 ERARVK
+594 
-600 KALAVEVEEREREVA
+600 
-615 LTGKDEEV
+615 
-623 ERARVK
+623 
-629 KALAVEVEEREREVA
+629 
-644 LTGKDEEVERARV
+644 
-657 KKALAVEVE
+657 KALAVEVE

-674 IAKEQERE
+674 IGKEQERE

-712 AETHRLEMTARRE
+712 AEANRLEMTARRE

-752 KDADTRRIDEENK
+752 NEADARRIDEENR

-771 HLLTQAESRSLAA
+771 HMLTQAEARSLAA
-784 EREAE
+784 QQEAE

-799 EAQQIA
+799 EAQQISA
-805 AEGIEREAGAVG
+805 IGIEREAGAIG
-817 RAEMHIETLRV
+817 RAEVSIETLRV
-828 ENVQRRFEAEAVGIE
+828 ENVQRQFQAEAVGIE
-843 AKAGALKKYNES
+843 AKADALKSYDES
-855 ATFLELAKLH
+855 ATFLELARLH

-971 GAALERLN
+971 AAALERLR
-979 EAAGGDEQASRALAV
+979 EAAGADEQAARALAM
-994 LGSVNEGGTFDD
+994 LGSVNESGAFDE
-1006 VPFATAWSLLQ
+1006 VPFATAWNLLQ
-1017 SLAKSSK
+1017 ALAKSPR

>member
-13 VIVLIAILYIIS
+13 VIVVIAILYIIS

-87 KIRIDVVTELYAHV
+87 KIRIDVVAELYAHV
-101 GRSEEDLLA
+101 GRSEDDLLA

-123 KVRNLLE
+123 KVRMLLE

-137 RSYAATKTLSELHEN
+137 RSFAATKTLSELHEN
-152 RDAFA
+152 REAFA
-157 KAVQNS
+157 RAVQAS

-186 AKEFFDK
+186 GKEFFDK
-193 DNVFDAEGLKVITAI
+193 DNVFDAEGLKVITEI

-231 LDTQLELLEIEKQEA
+231 LDTQLELLEIEKKEA
-246 FARANQDREVA
+246 FARAHQDREVA
-257 NEQAQQIGNKQIYVL
+257 NEQAQQIGNKQMYVL

-295 RDVNAT
+295 RDISAT
-301 EESRRREAAE
+301 EESRRRESAE

-349 AERDRRIALVDKAKE
+349 AERDRRIALVAKAKD
-364 EELVEI
+364 EELAEI
-370 ARELARERAQKD
+370 ARELAREQAQKD
-382 KEIALITKEQARQVA
+382 KEIELIAKEQAREVA
-397 DIDRTTVVMG
+397 DIDRTTAVMV
-407 REEAARDERHTSSE
+407 REEAARDERHQSSE

-429 RSLETRLAM
+429 RGLETRLAM
-438 LEIDKDEAF
+438 LEIDRDEAF
-447 AQTQQEREVTN
+447 AQTSQEREVAN
-458 ERARVLSEQQR
+458 ERARVLSEQQQY
-469 FILEQRWQVEE
+469 ILEQRWLVEQ
-480 EEIAKAQALEAAQI
+480 EEIAKAQALESAQI
-494 RKDIA
+494 QKDIA
-499 IIEEARKREAAE
+499 IIDESRKREAAE
-511 IQRGL
+511 IRRGL

-524 RDIALVAKAGE
+524 RDIALVAKSGE

-544 LAVEVE
+544 LTVEVE
-550 ERTREVA
+550 ERGRDIA

-564 VERARVKKALAV
+564 VERARV
-576 EVEEREREVA
+576 R
-586 LTGKDEEV
+586 
-594 ERARVK
+594 
-600 KALAVEVEEREREVA
+600 
-615 LTGKDEEV
+615 
-623 ERARVK
+623 
-629 KALAVEVEEREREVA
+629 
-644 LTGKDEEVERARV
+644 
-657 KKALAVEVE
+657 KALAVEVE

-697 DRQIALAAKTRELEQ
+697 DRQITLAAKTRELEQ
-712 AETHRLEMTARRE
+712 AEASRLEMTARRE

-739 ATRQKEIDRIRAE
+739 AARQREIDRIRAE
-752 KDADTRRIDEENK
+752 NEADTRRIDEENK
-765 AQITRM
+765 AQVTRM
-771 HLLTQAESRSLAA
+771 HMLSQAESRSLAA
-784 EREAE
+784 QHEAE

-799 EAQQIA
+799 EAQQISA
-805 AEGIEREAGAVG
+805 VGIEREAAAVG
-817 RAEMHIETLRV
+817 RAEVSIEALRV
-828 ENVQRRFEAEAVGIE
+828 ENTQRRFEAEAVGIE
-843 AKAGALKKYNES
+843 AKADALKKYDES

-946 PLSGHVGHIQTLVDT
+946 PLSGHVGHIQTLVDA
-961 HLGDALDTPF
+961 HLGDSLDTPF
-971 GAALERLN
+971 AQALEQLR
-979 EAAGGDEQASRALAV
+979 EAAGGDEQAARALTV
-994 LGSVNEGGTFDD
+994 LGSVNESGTFDD

-1017 SLAKSSK
+1017 ALAKSSK

>member
-41 GYLGTKVCLGRGAM
+41 GYLGTRVCLGRGAM

-74 VSRSRDQAVLTSD
+74 VSRSREQAVLTSD
-87 KIRIDVVTELYAHV
+87 KIRIDVVAELYAHV

-130 AKIVSAL
+130 AKIVSAV

-152 RDAFA
+152 REAFA
-157 KAVQNS
+157 KAVQAS

-186 AKEFFDK
+186 AKEFFNK

-216 HNTEKRTTVSIRQRE
+216 HNTEKKTTVSIRQRE

-246 FARANQDREVA
+246 FARAHQDREVA
-257 NEQAQQIGNKQIYVL
+257 NEQAQQIGSKQRYVL
-272 DQRMA
+272 DQRME

-284 NEQALERMRAE
+284 NEKELERMRAE
-295 RDVNAT
+295 RDVSAT

-370 ARELARERAQKD
+370 ARELAREQARTD
-382 KEIALITKEQARQVA
+382 KEIELIVKEQARQVA
-397 DIDRTTVVMG
+397 DIDRTTVVMA
-407 REEAARDERHTSSE
+407 REEAARDERHKSSE
-421 TTALSVRR
+421 ETALSVRKR
-429 RSLETRLAM
+429 NLETRLAM

-447 AQTQQEREVTN
+447 AQAQQEREVAN

-469 FILEQRWQVEE
+469 FILEQRWQVEQ

-494 RKDIA
+494 QKDVA
-499 IIEEARKREAAE
+499 IIEETRRREAAD
-511 IQRGL
+511 IRRGL
-516 ARETEERN
+516 ARETEERE

-550 ERTREVA
+550 ERGREIA

-564 VERARVKKALAV
+564 VERARVRKALAV

-586 LTGKDEEV
+586 LTGKEEEV
-594 ERARVK
+594 ERARVQ
-600 KALAVEVEEREREVA
+600 KARAVEIEERERE
-615 LTGKDEEV
+615 
-623 ERARVK
+623 
-629 KALAVEVEEREREVA
+629 
-644 LTGKDEEVERARV
+644 
-657 KKALAVEVE
+657 
-666 ERERDIAL
+666 IAL
-674 IAKEQERE
+674 IAKDQERE

-739 ATRQKEIDRIRAE
+739 ASRQKEIDRIRAE
-752 KDADTRRIDEENK
+752 KEADTRRIDEENK

-771 HLLTQAESRSLAA
+771 HLLTQAEARSLAA

-805 AEGIEREAGAVG
+805 ADGIEREAGAVG
-817 RAEMHIETLRV
+817 RAEVHIEALRV
-828 ENVQRRFEAEAVGIE
+828 ENVQRRFQAEAVGIE
-843 AKAGALKKYNES
+843 AKADALKKYNES

-865 IEAERDIHIDQA
+865 IEAERDVHIDQA

-937 GIFRRPDDG
+937 GIFRRPDDS
-946 PLSGHVGHIQTLVDT
+946 PLSGHVGHVQTLVDA
-961 HLGDALDTPF
+961 HLADALDTPF
-971 GAALERLN
+971 AAALERLR
-979 EAAGGDEQASRALAV
+979 EAAGGDERASRAVEV
-994 LGSVNEGGTFDD
+994 LGSVNEGGAFDD

-1017 SLAKSSK
+1017 ALAKSSK

>member
-8 TLIFL
+8 TLLFL

-87 KIRIDVVTELYAHV
+87 KIRIDVVAELYAHV

-137 RSYAATKTLSELHEN
+137 RSFAATKTLSELHEN

-157 KAVQNS
+157 KAVQSS

-186 AKEFFDK
+186 GKEFFDK

-246 FARANQDREVA
+246 FARANQDREVS
-257 NEQAQQIGNKQIYVL
+257 NEQAQQIGSKQIYVL

-284 NEQALERMRAE
+284 NERALERMRAE

-349 AERDRRIALVDKAKE
+349 AERDRRIALVDKARE

-370 ARELARERAQKD
+370 ARELAREQAQKD
-382 KEIALITKEQARQVA
+382 KEIELIAKEQAREMA
-397 DIDRTTVVMG
+397 DIDRTTAVMT
-407 REEAARDERHTSSE
+407 REEAARDERHQSSE
-421 TTALSVRR
+421 TTALSVRK

-438 LEIDKDEAF
+438 LEIDRDEAF
-447 AQTQQEREVTN
+447 AQAQQEREVAN

-469 FILEQRWQVEE
+469 FILEQRWQVEQ
-480 EEIAKAQALEAAQI
+480 EEIAKAEALEAAQI
-494 RKDIA
+494 QKDVA
-499 IIEEARKREAAE
+499 IIEETRKREAAD
-511 IQRGL
+511 IRRGL
-516 ARETEERN
+516 ARETEERE

-550 ERTREVA
+550 ERGREIA

-564 VERARVKKALAV
+564 VERARVRKALAV

-586 LTGKDEEV
+586 LTGKE
-594 ERARVK
+594 
-600 KALAVEVEEREREVA
+600 
-615 LTGKDEEV
+615 
-623 ERARVK
+623 
-629 KALAVEVEEREREVA
+629 
-644 LTGKDEEVERARV
+644 EEVERARV

-674 IAKEQERE
+674 ITKEQERE

-712 AETHRLEMTARRE
+712 AEAHRLEMTARRE

-739 ATRQKEIDRIRAE
+739 ASRQKEIDRIRAE
-752 KDADTRRIDEENK
+752 KEADTRRIDEENK

-771 HLLTQAESRSLAA
+771 HLLTQAGARSLAA

-799 EAQQIA
+799 EAQQISA
-805 AEGIEREAGAVG
+805 VGIEREAAAVG
-817 RAEMHIETLRV
+817 RAEVSIEALRV
-828 ENVQRRFEAEAVGIE
+828 ENTQRRFQAEAVGIE
-843 AKAGALKKYNES
+843 AKADALKKYNES
-855 ATFLELAKLH
+855 GTFLELAKLH

-890 MYGGDGGTVDN
+890 MYGGGDGTVDN

-946 PLSGHVGHIQTLVDT
+946 PLSGHVGRIQTLVDT

-971 GAALERLN
+971 AAALERLR
-979 EAAGGDEQASRALAV
+979 EAAGGDEETARALAV
-994 LGSVNEGGTFDD
+994 LGSVNEGGAFDE
-1006 VPFATAWSLLQ
+1006 VPFGTAWGLLQ
-1017 SLAKSSK
+1017 ALVQSAK

>member
-8 TLIFL
+8 TLLFL
-13 VIVLIAILYIIS
+13 VIVLIAILYVIS

-87 KIRIDVVTELYAHV
+87 KIRIDVVAELYAHV

-157 KAVQNS
+157 KAVQTS

-246 FARANQDREVA
+246 FARAHQDREVA
-257 NEQAQQIGNKQIYVL
+257 NEQAQQIGSKQMYVL

-284 NEQALERMRAE
+284 NEQALERLRAE
-295 RDVNAT
+295 RDVSAT

-311 IQKTL
+311 IRKTL

-336 QLANIQRKLAEER
+336 QLVNIRRKLAEER
-349 AERDRRIALVDKAKE
+349 AEHDRRIALVTKAEE
-364 EELVEI
+364 EELAGI
-370 ARELARERAQKD
+370 ARALARERAEKD
-382 KEIALITKEQARQVA
+382 KEIELIGKEQAREVA
-397 DIDRTTVVMG
+397 DIDRTTAVMA
-407 REEAARDERHTSSE
+407 REEAARDERHQSSE
-421 TTALSVRR
+421 ATALSVRR

-447 AQTQQEREVTN
+447 AQTQQEREVAN

-469 FILEQRWQVEE
+469 FILEQRWQVEQ

-494 RKDIA
+494 RKEVA
-499 IIEEARKREAAE
+499 IIEETRQREAAE
-511 IQRGL
+511 IRRGL
-516 ARETEERN
+516 ARETEERD
-524 RDIALVAKAGE
+524 RDIALAAKAAE

-550 ERTREVA
+550 ERGREIALTGKDEEVERARVKKALAVEVEERGREIA

-576 EVEEREREVA
+576 EVEERERE
-586 LTGKDEEV
+586 
-594 ERARVK
+594 
-600 KALAVEVEEREREVA
+600 
-615 LTGKDEEV
+615 
-623 ERARVK
+623 
-629 KALAVEVEEREREVA
+629 
-644 LTGKDEEVERARV
+644 
-657 KKALAVEVE
+657 
-666 ERERDIAL
+666 IAL
-674 IAKEQERE
+674 IGKEQERE
-682 RADIQRFLAREQEER
+682 QADIRRYLAREQEER

-712 AETHRLEMTARRE
+712 AEAHRLEMTAQRE

-739 ATRQKEIDRIRAE
+739 ATRQREIDRIRAE
-752 KDADTRRIDEENK
+752 KDADTRRIEEENK

-771 HLLTQAESRSLAA
+771 HMLTQAESRSLAA

-789 ATLTRARATS
+789 ATVTRARATS
-799 EAQQIA
+799 EAQQIT
-805 AEGIEREAGAVG
+805 AEGVEREAGAVG
-817 RAEMHIETLRV
+817 RAEVHIEALRV
-828 ENVQRRFEAEAVGIE
+828 ENVQRRLEAEAVGIE
-843 AKAGALKKYNES
+843 AKADALKKYNES
-855 ATFLELAKLH
+855 ATFLELARLH

-946 PLSGHVGHIQTLVDT
+946 PLSGHVGHVADLVEA

-971 GAALERLN
+971 AAALERLK
-979 EAAGGDEQASRALAV
+979 EAAGGDEQATRALAV

-1006 VPFATAWSLLQ
+1006 VPFATAWNLLQ
-1017 SLAKSSK
+1017 ALARSSK

>member
-41 GYLGTKVCLGRGAM
+41 GYLGTRVCLGRGAL

-87 KIRIDVVTELYAHV
+87 KIRIDVVAELYAHV

-137 RSYAATKTLSELHEN
+137 RSFAATKTLSELHEN

-186 AKEFFDK
+186 GKEFFDK

-257 NEQAQQIGNKQIYVL
+257 NEQAQQIGSKQMYVL

-284 NEQALERMRAE
+284 NERALERLRAE

-311 IQKTL
+311 IRKTL

-370 ARELARERAQKD
+370 ARELAREQARTD
-382 KEIALITKEQARQVA
+382 KEIELIAKEQARQVA
-397 DIDRTTVVMG
+397 DIERTTAVMS
-407 REEAARDERHTSSE
+407 REEAARDERHQSSE
-421 TTALSVRR
+421 ATALSVRR

-447 AQTQQEREVTN
+447 AQAQQEREVAS

-469 FILEQRWQVEE
+469 FILEQRWQVEQD
-480 EEIAKAQALEAAQI
+480 EIAKARDLEAAQI

-499 IIEEARKREAAE
+499 IVEETRQREAAE
-511 IQRGL
+511 IRRGL
-516 ARETEERN
+516 ARETEERD

-550 ERTREVA
+550 ERGREIA

-576 EVEEREREVA
+576 EVEQ
-586 LTGKDEEV
+586 
-594 ERARVK
+594 
-600 KALAVEVEEREREVA
+600 
-615 LTGKDEEV
+615 
-623 ERARVK
+623 
-629 KALAVEVEEREREVA
+629 
-644 LTGKDEEVERARV
+644 
-657 KKALAVEVE
+657 
-666 ERERDIAL
+666 RERDIAL

-712 AETHRLEMTARRE
+712 AEAHRLEMTARRE

-739 ATRQKEIDRIRAE
+739 ASRQKEIDRIRAE
-752 KDADTRRIDEENK
+752 KDADTRRIEEENK

-805 AEGIEREAGAVG
+805 ADGIEREAGAIG
-817 RAEMHIETLRV
+817 RAEVHVESLRV
-828 ENVQRRFEAEAVGIE
+828 ENVQRRFQAEAVGIE
-843 AKAGALKKYNES
+843 AKADALKKYNES

-865 IEAERDIHIDQA
+865 IEAERDVHIDQA

-946 PLSGHVGHIQTLVDT
+946 PLSGHVGHVQTLVDA
-961 HLGDALDTPF
+961 HLADALDTPF
-971 GAALERLN
+971 AEALDRLR
-979 EAAGGDEQASRALAV
+979 EAAGGDEEASRALAV
-994 LGSVNEGGTFDD
+994 LGSVNESGAFDD

-1017 SLAKSSK
+1017 ALAKSSK

>member
-74 VSRSRDQAVLTSD
+74 VSRSREQAVLTSD
-87 KIRIDVVTELYAHV
+87 KIRVDVVAELYAHV
-101 GRSEEDLLA
+101 GRSEDDLLA

-130 AKIVSAL
+130 AKIVSAV

-152 RDAFA
+152 REAFA
-157 KAVQNS
+157 RAVQAS

-216 HNTEKRTTVSIRQRE
+216 HNTEKKTTVSIRQRE

-246 FARANQDREVA
+246 FARAHQDREVA
-257 NEQAQQIGNKQIYVL
+257 NEQAQQIGNKQMYVL
-272 DQRMA
+272 DQRME

-295 RDVNAT
+295 RDVSAT

-370 ARELARERAQKD
+370 ARELAREQARTD
-382 KEIALITKEQARQVA
+382 KEIELIAKEQARQVA
-397 DIDRTTVVMG
+397 DIDRTTAVMA
-407 REEAARDERHTSSE
+407 REEAARDERHQSSE
-421 TTALSVRR
+421 ATALSVRR

-447 AQTQQEREVTN
+447 AQAQQEREVAN

-469 FILEQRWQVEE
+469 FILEQRWQVEQ

-494 RKDIA
+494 QKDVA
-499 IIEEARKREAAE
+499 IIEETRKREAAD
-511 IQRGL
+511 IRRGL
-516 ARETEERN
+516 ARETEERE

-544 LAVEVE
+544 LGVEIE
-550 ERTREVA
+550 
-557 LTGKDEE
+557 
-564 VERARVKKALAV
+564 ERAR
-576 EVEEREREVA
+576 EIS
-586 LTGKDEEV
+586 LTGRDEEL
-594 ERARVK
+594 ERVRVRKAR
-600 KALAVEVEEREREVA
+600 AIEI
-615 LTGKDEEV
+615 
-623 ERARVK
+623 
-629 KALAVEVEEREREVA
+629 
-644 LTGKDEEVERARV
+644 
-657 KKALAVEVE
+657 E

-682 RADIQRFLAREQEER
+682 QADIQRFLAREQEER
-697 DRQIALAAKTRELEQ
+697 DRQIALAGKTRELEQ

-739 ATRQKEIDRIRAE
+739 ASRQKEIDRIRAE
-752 KDADTRRIDEENK
+752 KEADTRRIDEENK

-771 HLLTQAESRSLAA
+771 HLLTQAEARSLAA

-789 ATLTRARATS
+789 ATLTRARANS

-805 AEGIEREAGAVG
+805 ADGIEREAGAVG
-817 RAEMHIETLRV
+817 RAEVHIEALRV
-828 ENVQRRFEAEAVGIE
+828 ENVQRRFQAEAVGIE
-843 AKAGALKKYNES
+843 AKADALKRYNES

-946 PLSGHVGHIQTLVDT
+946 PLSGHVGHVQTLVDA
-961 HLGDALDTPF
+961 HLADALDTPF
-971 GAALERLN
+971 ATALERLR
-979 EAAGGDEQASRALAV
+979 EAAGGDEQASRAVEV
-994 LGSVNEGGTFDD
+994 LGSVNEGGAFDD

-1017 SLAKSSK
+1017 ALAKSSK

>member
-87 KIRIDVVTELYAHV
+87 KIRIDVVAELYAHV

-137 RSYAATKTLSELHEN
+137 RSFAATKTLSELHEN

-186 AKEFFDK
+186 GKEFFDK

-257 NEQAQQIGNKQIYVL
+257 NEQAQQIGSKQMYVL

-284 NEQALERMRAE
+284 NERALERMRAE

-370 ARELARERAQKD
+370 ARELAREQARTD
-382 KEIALITKEQARQVA
+382 KEIELIAKEQAREVA
-397 DIDRTTVVMG
+397 DIERNTAVMS
-407 REEAARDERHTSSE
+407 REEAARDERHQSSE
-421 TTALSVRR
+421 ATALSVRR

-447 AQTQQEREVTN
+447 AQTQQEREVAN

-469 FILEQRWQVEE
+469 FILEQRWQVEQ
-480 EEIAKAQALEAAQI
+480 EEIAKARDLEAAQI
-494 RKDIA
+494 QKDIA
-499 IIEEARKREAAE
+499 IVEETRKREAAE
-511 IQRGL
+511 IRRGL
-516 ARETEERN
+516 AREIEERD
-524 RDIALVAKAGE
+524 RDIALVAKTGE

-544 LAVEVE
+544 LAVEVA
-550 ERTREVA
+550 ERGREI
-557 LTGKDEE
+557 
-564 VERARVKKALAV
+564 
-576 EVEEREREVA
+576 A

-712 AETHRLEMTARRE
+712 AEAHRLEMTARRE
-725 QAEHDAESVRRVAD
+725 QAEHDAESVRHVAD
-739 ATRQKEIDRIRAE
+739 ASRQKEIDRIKAE
-752 KDADTRRIDEENK
+752 KDADTRRIEEENK

-771 HLLTQAESRSLAA
+771 HLLTQAEARSLAA

-805 AEGIEREAGAVG
+805 ADGIEREAGAVG
-817 RAEMHIETLRV
+817 RAEVHIETLRV

-865 IEAERDIHIDQA
+865 IEAERDVHIDQA

-937 GIFRRPDDG
+937 GIFRRPDDS
-946 PLSGHVGHIQTLVDT
+946 PLSGHVGQIGSLVEA
-961 HLGDALDTPF
+961 HLADALDTPF
-971 GAALERLN
+971 AAALDRLR
-979 EAAGGDEQASRALAV
+979 EAAGGDEEASRALAV
-994 LGSVNEGGTFDD
+994 LGSVNENGAFDD
-1006 VPFATAWSLLQ
+1006 VPFATAWGLLQ

>member
-41 GYLGTKVCLGRGAM
+41 GYLGTRVCLGRGAM

-87 KIRIDVVTELYAHV
+87 KIRIDVVAELYAHV

-137 RSYAATKTLSELHEN
+137 RSFAATKTLSELHEN

-186 AKEFFDK
+186 GKEFFDK

-257 NEQAQQIGNKQIYVL
+257 NEQAQQIGSKQMYVL

-284 NEQALERMRAE
+284 NERALERMRAE

-316 ELEKARRDREIEL
+316 ELEKARRNREIEL

-370 ARELARERAQKD
+370 ARELAREQARTD
-382 KEIALITKEQARQVA
+382 KEIELIAKEQARQVA
-397 DIDRTTVVMG
+397 DIERTTAVMS
-407 REEAARDERHTSSE
+407 REETARDERHQSSE
-421 TTALSVRR
+421 ATALSVRR
-429 RSLETRLAM
+429 RGLDTRLAM

-447 AQTQQEREVTN
+447 AQAQQEREVAN

-469 FILEQRWQVEE
+469 FILEQRWQVEQD
-480 EEIAKAQALEAAQI
+480 EIAKARDLEAAQI

-499 IIEEARKREAAE
+499 IVEETRQREAAE
-511 IQRGL
+511 IRRGL
-516 ARETEERN
+516 ARETEERD
-524 RDIALVAKAGE
+524 RDIALVAKSGE

-550 ERTREVA
+550 ERGREI
-557 LTGKDEE
+557 
-564 VERARVKKALAV
+564 
-576 EVEEREREVA
+576 
-586 LTGKDEEV
+586 
-594 ERARVK
+594 
-600 KALAVEVEEREREVA
+600 A

-712 AETHRLEMTARRE
+712 AEAHRLEMTARRE

-739 ATRQKEIDRIRAE
+739 ASRQKEIDRIRAE
-752 KDADTRRIDEENK
+752 KEADTRRIEEENK

-805 AEGIEREAGAVG
+805 ADGIEREAGAIG
-817 RAEMHIETLRV
+817 RAEVHVESLRV
-828 ENVQRRFEAEAVGIE
+828 ENVQRRFQAEAVGIE
-843 AKAGALKKYNES
+843 AKADALKKYNES

-865 IEAERDIHIDQA
+865 IEAERDVHIDQA

-890 MYGGDGGTVDN
+890 MYGGDSGTVDN

-946 PLSGHVGHIQTLVDT
+946 PLSGHVGRVQTLVDA
-961 HLGDALDTPF
+961 HLADALDTPF
-971 GAALERLN
+971 AAALERLR
-979 EAAGGDEQASRALAV
+979 EAAGGDEEASRALAV
-994 LGSVNEGGTFDD
+994 LGSVNESGAFDD

-1017 SLAKSSK
+1017 ALAQSSK

>member
-8 TLIFL
+8 TLLFL
-13 VIVLIAILYIIS
+13 VIVLIAILYVIS

-137 RSYAATKTLSELHEN
+137 RSYAATMTLSELHEN

-157 KAVQNS
+157 KAVQTS

-246 FARANQDREVA
+246 FARAHQDREVA
-257 NEQAQQIGNKQIYVL
+257 NEQAQQIGSKQMYVL

-284 NEQALERMRAE
+284 NESALERMRAE
-295 RDVNAT
+295 RDVSAT

-329 VAKTEEE
+329 VAKTEQE
-336 QLANIQRKLAEER
+336 QLANIRRKLAEER
-349 AERDRRIALVDKAKE
+349 AERDRRIALVAKAEE

-370 ARELARERAQKD
+370 ARALARERAEKD
-382 KEIALITKEQARQVA
+382 KEIELIAKEQAREVA
-397 DIDRTTVVMG
+397 DIDRTTAVMV
-407 REEAARDERHTSSE
+407 REETARDERHGSSE

-447 AQTQQEREVTN
+447 AQTQQEREVAN

-480 EEIAKAQALEAAQI
+480 EEIAKARALEAAQI
-494 RKDIA
+494 QKDVA
-499 IIEEARKREAAE
+499 IIEETRKREAAE
-511 IQRGL
+511 IQRVL
-516 ARETEERN
+516 ARETEERD

-544 LAVEVE
+544 LRVDMEERAREISLTGQDEEVERARVRKTRAVEIE
-550 ERTREVA
+550 EREREVA
-557 LTGKDEE
+557 LTGKEEE

-576 EVEEREREVA
+576 EVEERERE
-586 LTGKDEEV
+586 
-594 ERARVK
+594 
-600 KALAVEVEEREREVA
+600 
-615 LTGKDEEV
+615 
-623 ERARVK
+623 
-629 KALAVEVEEREREVA
+629 
-644 LTGKDEEVERARV
+644 
-657 KKALAVEVE
+657 
-666 ERERDIAL
+666 IAL

-712 AETHRLEMTARRE
+712 AEAHRLEMTARRE

-752 KDADTRRIDEENK
+752 KDADTRRIEEENK

-771 HLLTQAESRSLAA
+771 HLLTQAEARSLAA

-805 AEGIEREAGAVG
+805 ADGIEREAGAVG
-817 RAEMHIETLRV
+817 RAEVHIETLRV
-828 ENVQRRFEAEAVGIE
+828 ENVQRRFQAEAVGIE

-865 IEAERDIHIDQA
+865 IEAERDVHIDQA

-890 MYGGDGGTVDN
+890 MYGGDSGTVDN

-946 PLSGHVGHIQTLVDT
+946 PLSGHVGRIASLVEA
-961 HLGDALDTPF
+961 HLGDAPDTPF
-971 GAALERLN
+971 AAALERLT
-979 EAAGGDEQASRALAV
+979 EAAGGDEDATRALAV
-994 LGSVNEGGTFDD
+994 LGSVNENGAFDD

-1017 SLAKSSK
+1017 SLAKSTK

>member
-1 MTAELLI
+1 
-8 TLIFL
+8 
-13 VIVLIAILYIIS
+13 
-25 IWVYKRA
+25 
-32 PANMGFIRT
+32 MGFIRT

-87 KIRIDVVTELYAHV
+87 KIRIDVIAELYAHV
-101 GRSEEDLLA
+101 GRSEDDLLA

-193 DNVFDAEGLKVITAI
+193 DNVFDAEGLKVITEV

-216 HNTEKRTTVSIRQRE
+216 HNTEKRTTVSIRKRE

-246 FARANQDREVA
+246 FARAHQDREVA
-257 NEQAQQIGNKQIYVL
+257 NEQAQQIGNKQMYVL

-284 NEQALERMRAE
+284 NERALERMRAE

-301 EESRRREAAE
+301 EETRRREAAE

-336 QLANIQRKLAEER
+336 QLANIQRKLSEER
-349 AERDRRIALVDKAKE
+349 AERDRRIALVAKAKE
-364 EELVEI
+364 EELAEI
-370 ARELARERAQKD
+370 ARELAREQARTD
-382 KEIALITKEQARQVA
+382 KEIELIAKEQARQVA
-397 DIDRTTVVMG
+397 DIDRTTAVMG
-407 REEAARDERHTSSE
+407 REEAARDERHQSSE
-421 TTALSVRR
+421 AAALSVRK

-438 LEIDKDEAF
+438 LDIDRDEAF
-447 AQTQQEREVTN
+447 AQAQQEREVAN

-469 FILEQRWQVEE
+469 FILEQRWLVEE
-480 EEIAKAQALEAAQI
+480 EEIAKAQALESAQI
-494 RKDIA
+494 RKEVA
-499 IIEEARKREAAE
+499 IIEQTREREAAD

-550 ERTREVA
+550 ERGREIA

-564 VERARVKKALAV
+564 VERARVQKARAV
-576 EVEEREREVA
+576 EVEEREREI
-586 LTGKDEEV
+586 
-594 ERARVK
+594 
-600 KALAVEVEEREREVA
+600 
-615 LTGKDEEV
+615 
-623 ERARVK
+623 
-629 KALAVEVEEREREVA
+629 A

-712 AETHRLEMTARRE
+712 AETSRLEMTARRE

-739 ATRQKEIDRIRAE
+739 ASRQKEIDRIRAE
-752 KDADTRRIDEENK
+752 KEADTRRIDEENK

-771 HLLTQAESRSLAA
+771 HMLTQAEARSLAA

-805 AEGIEREAGAVG
+805 AVGIEREAGAVG
-817 RAEMHIETLRV
+817 RAEVSIEALRV
-828 ENVQRRFEAEAVGIE
+828 ENTQRRFEAEAVGIE
-843 AKAGALKKYNES
+843 AKADALKRYNES

-946 PLSGHVGHIQTLVDT
+946 PLSGHVEHIQTLVDA
-961 HLGDALDTPF
+961 HLADALDTPF
-971 GAALERLN
+971 AAALEQLRT
-979 EAAGGDEQASRALAV
+979 AAGGDEQASRSLTV
-994 LGSVNEGGTFDD
+994 LGSVNESGAFDD

-1017 SLAKSSK
+1017 ALARSSK

>member
-13 VIVLIAILYIIS
+13 VIVLIAILYVIS

-74 VSRSRDQAVLTSD
+74 VSRSRDQAVLASD
-87 KIRIDVVTELYAHV
+87 KIRIDVVAELYAHV
-101 GRSEEDLLA
+101 GRSEDDLLA

-246 FARANQDREVA
+246 FARAHQDREVA
-257 NEQAQQIGNKQIYVL
+257 NEQAQQIGSKQMYVL

-284 NEQALERMRAE
+284 NERALERMRAE

-336 QLANIQRKLAEER
+336 QLANIQRKLSEER
-349 AERDRRIALVDKAKE
+349 AERDRRIALVAKAEE

-370 ARELARERAQKD
+370 ARALARERAEKD
-382 KEIALITKEQARQVA
+382 KEIELIGKEQGREVA
-397 DIDRTTVVMG
+397 DIDRTTAVMS
-407 REEAARDERHTSSE
+407 REETARDERHQSSE

-447 AQTQQEREVTN
+447 AQTQQEREVAN

-480 EEIAKAQALEAAQI
+480 EEIAKARALEAAQI

-499 IIEEARKREAAE
+499 IIEETRQREAAE

-594 ERARVK
+594 ERARVR

-629 KALAVEVEEREREVA
+629 KALAVEVEERERE
-644 LTGKDEEVERARV
+644 
-657 KKALAVEVE
+657 
-666 ERERDIAL
+666 IAL

-697 DRQIALAAKTRELEQ
+697 DRQITLAAKTRELEQ
-712 AETHRLEMTARRE
+712 AEAHRLEMTARRE

-752 KDADTRRIDEENK
+752 KDADTRRIEEENK

-771 HLLTQAESRSLAA
+771 HLLTQAEARSLAA

-799 EAQQIA
+799 EAQQIS

-817 RAEMHIETLRV
+817 RAEVHIEALRV

-843 AKAGALKKYNES
+843 AKADALKTYNES

-865 IEAERDIHIDQA
+865 IEAERDVHIDQA

-890 MYGGDGGTVDN
+890 MYGGDAGTVDN

-946 PLSGHVGHIQTLVDT
+946 PLSGHVGQISDLVET

-971 GAALERLN
+971 ATALERLR

-994 LGSVNEGGTFDD
+994 LGSVNESGAFDD

>member
-8 TLIFL
+8 TFLFL
-13 VIVLIAILYIIS
+13 VIVLIAILYVIS

-41 GYLGTKVCLGRGAM
+41 GYLGTRVCLGRGAM

-74 VSRSRDQAVLTSD
+74 VSRSREQAVLTSD
-87 KIRIDVVTELYAHV
+87 KIRIDVVAELYAHV
-101 GRSEEDLLA
+101 GRSEDDLLA

-123 KVRNLLE
+123 KVRSLLE

-157 KAVQNS
+157 KAVQGS

-193 DNVFDAEGLKVITAI
+193 DNVFDAEGLKVITEI

-246 FARANQDREVA
+246 FARAQQDREVA
-257 NEQAQQIGNKQIYVL
+257 NEQAQQIGSKQMYVL

-284 NEQALERMRAE
+284 NEQALERLRAE

-311 IQKTL
+311 ILKTL

-336 QLANIQRKLAEER
+336 QLANIRRKLAEER
-349 AERDRRIALVDKAKE
+349 AEHDRRIALEAKAEE
-364 EELVEI
+364 EELAGI
-370 ARELARERAQKD
+370 ARALARERAEKD
-382 KEIALITKEQARQVA
+382 KEIDLIGKEQARELA
-397 DIDRTTVVMG
+397 DIDRTTAVMAH
-407 REEAARDERHTSSE
+407 EETARDERHRSSE
-421 TTALSVRR
+421 ATALSVRR
-429 RSLETRLAM
+429 RDLETRLAM

-447 AQTQQEREVTN
+447 AQAQQEREVAN

-469 FILEQRWQVEE
+469 FILEQRWQVEQ

-494 RKDIA
+494 RKEVA
-499 IIEEARKREAAE
+499 IIEEARQREAAE
-511 IQRGL
+511 IRRGL
-516 ARETEERN
+516 ARETEERD
-524 RDIALVAKAGE
+524 RDIALAAKAAE

-550 ERTREVA
+550 ERGREIA
-557 LTGKDEE
+557 LAGKDEE

-576 EVEEREREVA
+576 EVEERERE
-586 LTGKDEEV
+586 
-594 ERARVK
+594 
-600 KALAVEVEEREREVA
+600 
-615 LTGKDEEV
+615 
-623 ERARVK
+623 
-629 KALAVEVEEREREVA
+629 
-644 LTGKDEEVERARV
+644 
-657 KKALAVEVE
+657 
-666 ERERDIAL
+666 IAL

-682 RADIQRFLAREQEER
+682 QADIRRFLAREQEER
-697 DRQIALAAKTRELEQ
+697 DRQIALAAKTRALEQ
-712 AETHRLEMTARRE
+712 AEAHRLEMTAQRE

-739 ATRQKEIDRIRAE
+739 ATRQREIDRIRAE
-752 KDADTRRIDEENK
+752 KDADTRRIEEENK
-765 AQITRM
+765 AQISRM
-771 HLLTQAESRSLAA
+771 HMLSQAEARSLAA

-799 EAQQIA
+799 EAQQIS

-817 RAEMHIETLRV
+817 RAEVHVEALRV
-828 ENVQRRFEAEAVGIE
+828 ENVQRRLEAEAVGIE
-843 AKAGALKKYNES
+843 AKAGALRKYNES
-855 ATFLELAKLH
+855 ATFLEIARLH

-877 KAMGTALTGAHIR
+877 KAMGSALTGAHIR
-890 MYGGDGGTVDN
+890 MYGGGDGTVDN

-946 PLSGHVGHIQTLVDT
+946 PLGGHVERITGLMEAADLT
-961 HLGDALDTPF
+961 GASDTPF
-971 GAALERLN
+971 AAALERLTK
-979 EAAGGDEQASRALAV
+979 AAGGDEQATRALAV

-1006 VPFATAWSLLQ
+1006 VPFATAWSLMQ
-1017 SLAKSSK
+1017 ALAKSSK

>member
-13 VIVLIAILYIIS
+13 VIVLIAILYVIS

-74 VSRSRDQAVLTSD
+74 VSRSRDQAVLASD
-87 KIRIDVVTELYAHV
+87 KIRIDVVAELYAHV
-101 GRSEEDLLA
+101 GRSEDDLLA

-246 FARANQDREVA
+246 FARAHQDREVA
-257 NEQAQQIGNKQIYVL
+257 NEQAQQIGSKQMYVL

-284 NEQALERMRAE
+284 NERALERMRAE

-336 QLANIQRKLAEER
+336 QLANIQRKLSEER
-349 AERDRRIALVDKAKE
+349 AERDRRIALVAKAEE

-370 ARELARERAQKD
+370 ARALARERAEKD
-382 KEIALITKEQARQVA
+382 KEIELIGKEQGREVA
-397 DIDRTTVVMG
+397 DIDRTTAVMS
-407 REEAARDERHTSSE
+407 REEAARDERHQSSE

-447 AQTQQEREVTN
+447 AQTQQEREVAN

-480 EEIAKAQALEAAQI
+480 EEIAKARALEAAQI

-499 IIEEARKREAAE
+499 IIEETRQREAAE

-629 KALAVEVEEREREVA
+629 KALAVEVEERER
-644 LTGKDEEVERARV
+644 
-657 KKALAVEVE
+657 
-666 ERERDIAL
+666 DIAL
-674 IAKEQERE
+674 IGKEQERE

-712 AETHRLEMTARRE
+712 AEAHRLEMTARRE

-752 KDADTRRIDEENK
+752 KDADTRRIEEENK

-771 HLLTQAESRSLAA
+771 HLLTQAEARSLAA

-799 EAQQIA
+799 EAQQISA
-805 AEGIEREAGAVG
+805 DGIEREAGAVG
-817 RAEMHIETLRV
+817 RAEVHIEALRV

-843 AKAGALKKYNES
+843 AKADALKTYNES

-865 IEAERDIHIDQA
+865 IEAERDVHIDQA

-890 MYGGDGGTVDN
+890 MYGGDAGTVDN

-946 PLSGHVGHIQTLVDT
+946 PLSGHVGQISDLVET

-971 GAALERLN
+971 ATALERLR

-994 LGSVNEGGTFDD
+994 LGSVNESGAFDD

>member
-41 GYLGTKVCLGRGAM
+41 GYLGTRVCLGRGAM

-87 KIRIDVVTELYAHV
+87 KIRIDVVAELYAHV
-101 GRSEEDLLA
+101 GRSEDDLLA

-152 RDAFA
+152 RDTFA
-157 KAVQNS
+157 KAVQTS

-193 DNVFDAEGLKVITAI
+193 DNVFDAEGLKVITEV

-216 HNTEKRTTVSIRQRE
+216 HNTEKRTTVSIRKRE

-246 FARANQDREVA
+246 FARAHQDREVA
-257 NEQAQQIGNKQIYVL
+257 NEQAQQIGNKQMYVL

-295 RDVNAT
+295 RDVSAT
-301 EESRRREAAE
+301 EESRRRESAE
-311 IQKTL
+311 IRKTL
-316 ELEKARRDREIEL
+316 ELEKARRDREIAL

-349 AERDRRIALVDKAKE
+349 AERDRRIALVSKAKE
-364 EELVEI
+364 EELAEI
-370 ARELARERAQKD
+370 SRELAREQARTD
-382 KEIALITKEQARQVA
+382 KEIELISKEQARQVA
-397 DIDRTTVVMG
+397 DIERTTAVMG
-407 REEAARDERHTSSE
+407 REESARDERHQSSE
-421 TTALSVRR
+421 ATALSVRK

-438 LEIDKDEAF
+438 LDIDKDEAF
-447 AQTQQEREVTN
+447 AQAQQEREVAN

-469 FILEQRWQVEE
+469 FILEQRWLVEE
-480 EEIAKAQALEAAQI
+480 EEIAKAQAVEAARIQ
-494 RKDIA
+494 KDIA
-499 IIEEARKREAAE
+499 IIEETRKREAAD

-544 LAVEVE
+544 LGVEVE
-550 ERTREVA
+550 ERGRDIA
-557 LTGKDEE
+557 LTNKDEE
-564 VERARVKKALAV
+564 VERARVQKARAV
-576 EVEEREREVA
+576 EIEERERE
-586 LTGKDEEV
+586 
-594 ERARVK
+594 
-600 KALAVEVEEREREVA
+600 
-615 LTGKDEEV
+615 
-623 ERARVK
+623 
-629 KALAVEVEEREREVA
+629 
-644 LTGKDEEVERARV
+644 
-657 KKALAVEVE
+657 
-666 ERERDIAL
+666 IAL
-674 IAKEQERE
+674 IAKDQERE

-739 ATRQKEIDRIRAE
+739 ANRQKEIDRIRAE
-752 KDADTRRIDEENK
+752 KEADTRRIDEENK

-805 AEGIEREAGAVG
+805 ADGIEREAGAVG
-817 RAEMHIETLRV
+817 RAEVHIEALRV
-828 ENVQRRFEAEAVGIE
+828 ENVQRRFQAEAVGIE
-843 AKAGALKKYNES
+843 AKADALKKYNES

-946 PLSGHVGHIQTLVDT
+946 PLSGHVGHIQTLVDA
-961 HLGDALDTPF
+961 HLADAMDTPF
-971 GAALERLN
+971 AAALERLR
-979 EAAGGDEQASRALAV
+979 EAAGGDEDASRALTV

-1006 VPFATAWSLLQ
+1006 VPFATAWNLLQ
-1017 SLAKSSK
+1017 SLAKSSR

>member
-8 TLIFL
+8 TFLFL
-13 VIVLIAILYIIS
+13 VIVLIAILYVIS

-41 GYLGTKVCLGRGAM
+41 GYLGTRVCLGRGAM

-74 VSRSRDQAVLTSD
+74 VSRSREQAVLTSD
-87 KIRIDVVTELYAHV
+87 KIRIDVVAELYAHV
-101 GRSEEDLLA
+101 GRSEDDLLA

-157 KAVQNS
+157 KAVQGS

-193 DNVFDAEGLKVITAI
+193 DNVFDAEGLKVITEI

-246 FARANQDREVA
+246 FARAQQDREVA
-257 NEQAQQIGNKQIYVL
+257 NEQAQQIGSKQMYVL

-284 NEQALERMRAE
+284 NEQALERLRAE
-295 RDVNAT
+295 RDVSAT

-311 IQKTL
+311 ILKTL

-336 QLANIQRKLAEER
+336 QLANIRRKLAEER
-349 AERDRRIALVDKAKE
+349 AEHDRRIALVAKAEE
-364 EELVEI
+364 EELAGI
-370 ARELARERAQKD
+370 ARALARERAEKD
-382 KEIALITKEQARQVA
+382 KEIDLIGKEQARELA
-397 DIDRTTVVMG
+397 DIDRTTTVMAH
-407 REEAARDERHTSSE
+407 EETARDERHRSSE
-421 TTALSVRR
+421 ATALSVRR
-429 RSLETRLAM
+429 RDLETRLAM

-447 AQTQQEREVTN
+447 AQAQQEREVAN

-469 FILEQRWQVEE
+469 FILEQRWQVEQ

-494 RKDIA
+494 RKEVA
-499 IIEEARKREAAE
+499 IIEEARQREAAE
-511 IQRGL
+511 IRRGL
-516 ARETEERN
+516 ARETEERD
-524 RDIALVAKAGE
+524 RDIALAAKSAE
-535 LEQAEVQRR
+535 LEQAEVRRR

-550 ERTREVA
+550 ERGREIA
-557 LTGKDEE
+557 LAGKDEE

-576 EVEEREREVA
+576 EVEERERE
-586 LTGKDEEV
+586 
-594 ERARVK
+594 
-600 KALAVEVEEREREVA
+600 
-615 LTGKDEEV
+615 
-623 ERARVK
+623 
-629 KALAVEVEEREREVA
+629 
-644 LTGKDEEVERARV
+644 
-657 KKALAVEVE
+657 
-666 ERERDIAL
+666 IAL

-682 RADIQRFLAREQEER
+682 QADIRRFLAREQEER
-697 DRQIALAAKTRELEQ
+697 DRQIALAAKTRALEQ
-712 AETHRLEMTARRE
+712 AEAHRLEMTAQRE

-739 ATRQKEIDRIRAE
+739 ATRQREIDRIRAE
-752 KDADTRRIDEENK
+752 KDADTRRIEEENK
-765 AQITRM
+765 AQISRM
-771 HLLTQAESRSLAA
+771 HMLSQAEARSLAA

-799 EAQQIA
+799 EAQQIS

-817 RAEMHIETLRV
+817 RAEVHVEALRV
-828 ENVQRRFEAEAVGIE
+828 ENVQRRLEAEAVGIE
-843 AKAGALKKYNES
+843 AKAGALRKYNES
-855 ATFLELAKLH
+855 ATFLEIARLH

-877 KAMGTALTGAHIR
+877 KAMGSALTGAHIR
-890 MYGGDGGTVDN
+890 MYGGGDGTVDN

-946 PLSGHVGHIQTLVDT
+946 PLGGHVERITGLMEAADLT
-961 HLGDALDTPF
+961 GASDTPF
-971 GAALERLN
+971 AAALERLTA
-979 EAAGGDEQASRALAV
+979 AAGGDEQATRALAV
-994 LGSVNEGGTFDD
+994 LGSVNEGGAFDD
-1006 VPFATAWSLLQ
+1006 VPFATAWSLMQ
-1017 SLAKSSK
+1017 ALAKSSK

>member
-41 GYLGTKVCLGRGAM
+41 GYLGTRVCLGRGAM

-87 KIRIDVVTELYAHV
+87 KIRVDVVAELYAHV

-130 AKIVSAL
+130 AKIVSAV

-157 KAVQNS
+157 KAVQAS

-216 HNTEKRTTVSIRQRE
+216 HNTEKKTTVSIRQRE

-246 FARANQDREVA
+246 FARAHQDREVA
-257 NEQAQQIGNKQIYVL
+257 NEQAQQIGNKQMYVL
-272 DQRMA
+272 DQRMD

-284 NEQALERMRAE
+284 NEKALERMRAE
-295 RDVNAT
+295 RDVSAT

-349 AERDRRIALVDKAKE
+349 AERDRRIALVAKAEE
-364 EELVEI
+364 EELAEI
-370 ARELARERAQKD
+370 ARELAREQARTD
-382 KEIALITKEQARQVA
+382 KEIELIAKEQARQVA

-407 REEAARDERHTSSE
+407 REETARDERHQSSE
-421 TTALSVRR
+421 ATALSVRK
-429 RSLETRLAM
+429 RSLQTRLAM

-447 AQTQQEREVTN
+447 AQTQQEREVAN

-469 FILEQRWQVEE
+469 FILEQRWQVEQ
-480 EEIAKAQALEAAQI
+480 EEIAKAEALEAAQI
-494 RKDIA
+494 RKEVA
-499 IIEEARKREAAE
+499 IIEETRKREAAD
-511 IQRGL
+511 IRRGL
-516 ARETEERN
+516 ARETEERE

-544 LAVEVE
+544 LGVEME
-550 ERTREVA
+550 
-557 LTGKDEE
+557 
-564 VERARVKKALAV
+564 ERAR
-576 EVEEREREVA
+576 EIS
-586 LTGKDEEV
+586 LTGQDEAL
-594 ERARVK
+594 ERVRVRKAR
-600 KALAVEVEEREREVA
+600 AIEI
-615 LTGKDEEV
+615 
-623 ERARVK
+623 
-629 KALAVEVEEREREVA
+629 
-644 LTGKDEEVERARV
+644 
-657 KKALAVEVE
+657 E

-674 IAKEQERE
+674 IGKEQERE

-739 ATRQKEIDRIRAE
+739 ASRQKEIDRIRAE
-752 KDADTRRIDEENK
+752 KEADTRRIDEENK

-771 HLLTQAESRSLAA
+771 HLLTQAEARSLAA

-789 ATLTRARATS
+789 ATLTRARANS
-799 EAQQIA
+799 EAQQISA
-805 AEGIEREAGAVG
+805 VGIEREAGAVG
-817 RAEMHIETLRV
+817 RAEVSIEALRV
-828 ENVQRRFEAEAVGIE
+828 ENTQRRFQAEAIGIE
-843 AKAGALKKYNES
+843 AKADALKRYNES

-890 MYGGDGGTVDN
+890 MYGGGDGTVDN

-946 PLSGHVGHIQTLVDT
+946 PLSGHVGRIQTLVDA

-971 GAALERLN
+971 AAALERLH
-979 EAAGGDEQASRALAV
+979 EAAGGDEEAARALAV
-994 LGSVNEGGTFDD
+994 LGSVNEGGAFDE
-1006 VPFATAWSLLQ
+1006 VPFGTAWSLLQ
-1017 SLAKSSK
+1017 SLAKTVN

>member
-41 GYLGTKVCLGRGAM
+41 GYLGTRVCLGRGAM

-74 VSRSRDQAVLTSD
+74 VSRSREQAVLTSD
-87 KIRIDVVTELYAHV
+87 KIRVDVVAELYAHV
-101 GRSEEDLLA
+101 GRSEDDLLA

-130 AKIVSAL
+130 AKIVSAV

-157 KAVQNS
+157 KAVQAS

-193 DNVFDAEGLKVITAI
+193 DNVFDAEGLKVITEV
-208 TSDARRQV
+208 TSDARRHV
-216 HNTEKRTTVSIRQRE
+216 HNTEKRTTVSIRKRE

-246 FARANQDREVA
+246 FARAHQDREVA
-257 NEQAQQIGNKQIYVL
+257 NEQAQQIGNKQMYVL
-272 DQRMA
+272 DQRME

-284 NEQALERMRAE
+284 NEKALERMRAE
-295 RDVNAT
+295 RDVSAT

-370 ARELARERAQKD
+370 ARELAREQARTD
-382 KEIALITKEQARQVA
+382 KEIELIAKEQARQVA
-397 DIDRTTVVMG
+397 DIDRTTVVMA
-407 REEAARDERHTSSE
+407 REEAARDERHHSSE
-421 TTALSVRR
+421 ETALSVRR

-447 AQTQQEREVTN
+447 AQAQQEREVAN

-469 FILEQRWQVEE
+469 FILEQRWQVEQ

-494 RKDIA
+494 RKDVA
-499 IIEEARKREAAE
+499 IIEETRKREAAD
-511 IQRGL
+511 IRRGL
-516 ARETEERN
+516 ARETEERE

-544 LAVEVE
+544 LGVEIEERAREISLTGQDEELERARVRKALAVEVE
-550 ERTREVA
+550 EREREIA
-557 LTGKDEE
+557 LTGKAEE

-576 EVEEREREVA
+576 EVEERERE
-586 LTGKDEEV
+586 
-594 ERARVK
+594 
-600 KALAVEVEEREREVA
+600 
-615 LTGKDEEV
+615 
-623 ERARVK
+623 
-629 KALAVEVEEREREVA
+629 
-644 LTGKDEEVERARV
+644 
-657 KKALAVEVE
+657 
-666 ERERDIAL
+666 IAL
-674 IAKEQERE
+674 ISKEQERE

-739 ATRQKEIDRIRAE
+739 ASRQKEIDRIRAE
-752 KDADTRRIDEENK
+752 KEADTRRIDEENK

-771 HLLTQAESRSLAA
+771 HLLTQAEARSLAA

-789 ATLTRARATS
+789 ATLTRARANS
-799 EAQQIA
+799 EAQQISA
-805 AEGIEREAGAVG
+805 VGIEREAAAVG
-817 RAEMHIETLRV
+817 RAEVSIEALRV
-828 ENVQRRFEAEAVGIE
+828 ENTQRRFQAEAVGIE
-843 AKAGALKKYNES
+843 AKADALKRYNES

-946 PLSGHVGHIQTLVDT
+946 PLSGHVGHIQTLVDA
-961 HLGDALDTPF
+961 HLADALDTPF
-971 GAALERLN
+971 AAALERLR
-979 EAAGGDEQASRALAV
+979 EAAGGDEEASRALAV
-994 LGSVNEGGTFDD
+994 LGSVNEGGAFDE

-1017 SLAKSSK
+1017 ALARSSK

>member
-8 TLIFL
+8 TLLFL

-87 KIRIDVVTELYAHV
+87 KIRIDVVAELYAHV

-137 RSYAATKTLSELHEN
+137 RSFAATKTLSELHEN

-157 KAVQNS
+157 KAVQSS

-186 AKEFFDK
+186 GKEFFDK

-246 FARANQDREVA
+246 FARANQDREVS
-257 NEQAQQIGNKQIYVL
+257 NEQAQQIGSKQIYVL

-284 NEQALERMRAE
+284 NERALERMRAE

-349 AERDRRIALVDKAKE
+349 AERDRRIALVDKARE

-370 ARELARERAQKD
+370 ARELAREQAQKD
-382 KEIALITKEQARQVA
+382 KEIELIAKEQAREMA
-397 DIDRTTVVMG
+397 DIDRTTAVMT
-407 REEAARDERHTSSE
+407 REEAARDERHQSSE
-421 TTALSVRR
+421 TTALSVRK

-438 LEIDKDEAF
+438 LEIDRDEAF
-447 AQTQQEREVTN
+447 AQAQQEREVAN

-469 FILEQRWQVEE
+469 FILEQRWQVEQ
-480 EEIAKAQALEAAQI
+480 EEIAKAEALEAAQI
-494 RKDIA
+494 QKDVA
-499 IIEEARKREAAE
+499 IIEETRKREAAD
-511 IQRGL
+511 IRRGL
-516 ARETEERN
+516 ARETEERE

-550 ERTREVA
+550 ERGREIA

-564 VERARVKKALAV
+564 VERARVRKALAV

-586 LTGKDEEV
+586 LTGKE
-594 ERARVK
+594 
-600 KALAVEVEEREREVA
+600 
-615 LTGKDEEV
+615 
-623 ERARVK
+623 
-629 KALAVEVEEREREVA
+629 
-644 LTGKDEEVERARV
+644 EEVERARV

-674 IAKEQERE
+674 ITKEQERE

-712 AETHRLEMTARRE
+712 AEAHRLEMTARRE

-739 ATRQKEIDRIRAE
+739 ASRQKEIDRIRAE
-752 KDADTRRIDEENK
+752 KEADTRRIDEENK

-771 HLLTQAESRSLAA
+771 HLLTQAEARSLAA

-805 AEGIEREAGAVG
+805 ADGIEREAGAVG
-817 RAEMHIETLRV
+817 RAEVHIEALRV
-828 ENVQRRFEAEAVGIE
+828 ENVQRRFQAEAVGIE
-843 AKAGALKKYNES
+843 AKADALKRYNES

-890 MYGGDGGTVDN
+890 MYGGGDGTVDN

-946 PLSGHVGHIQTLVDT
+946 PLSGHVGRIQTLVDT

-971 GAALERLN
+971 AAALERLH
-979 EAAGGDEQASRALAV
+979 EVAGGDEEAARALAV
-994 LGSVNEGGTFDD
+994 LGSVNEGGAFDE
-1006 VPFATAWSLLQ
+1006 VPFGTAWGLLQ
-1017 SLAKSSK
+1017 AVAKTST